1 MTNKKLKLAAM
12 SVALTACVAAQP
24 MAAHAVEGPDPA
36 EDNAAP
42 QAEPVAE
49 SSTPA
54 PVAEEGEKQEKVGE
68 QEEFFPPPVNEE
80 AKSEEQAPA
89 FGPGTKT
96 DDIIIDY
103 KPAEKPEEPGESGK
117 DGETDGSEGS
127 GETDETENPDG
138 TYVKG
143 DVIDNSK
150 KDEATGKDGKI
161 GEATKEETPDSSSS
175 TTVVDPDAEVKKGDP
190 VVGKDEDG
198 NTTITTPTETTGT
211 ETTTTTGT
219 GKADSSTTITDTKKG
234 EEINLDDELGKD
246 VRPDWKTDKD
256 AKLGDYTV
264 DKVEPAKD
272 GNSKT
277 LTLKKTSPTEE
288 KEMAAEDIAKLLDVP
303 EGGVEK
309 KEELDEE
316 GNPKTTYT
324 LKKEEISTDENGN
337 TVTRVT
343 YYKIT
348 GNTVETTTET
358 TLVLKVEKGTVD
370 VNNEDLTTEI
380 ELPSIT
386 AKNTDETK
394 TDVIEISSEKLGE
407 MLQDEYY
414 NNVTGEYVYTENVDG
429 KEYTY
434 KVKKMEDSKPLTNAQ
449 LAERLGEGFT
459 GDDNGVYYKGEK
471 LTFDQME
478 AVRKT
483 LSYTVEVTEV
493 TKTPGQVE
501 GGQESI
507 ESAKETAK
515 LEAIKAAL
523 TDAARNAGI
532 NVETDDFKNQLN
544 TIDPT
549 GKGQL
554 NLSYTDAD
562 GNVHTVTLR
571 YNGATVSAPQPGTP
585 DSSKDTETRKDVT
598 DNVIT
603 GTAYVTGSNTWTES
617 GSLNGT
623 YVKPGSGELPSLDGW
638 TIASKDPEK
647 GTTTY
652 KKEDTVTSPDGTSTK
667 ITRTCTITESSA
679 SLSDTEKEEI
689 AWAELLNQH
698 PEYKNKDE
706 LKAAGYNIN
715 ISSMDFSGIK
725 CVEWTI
731 DELSESTKT
740 DAKDLNDKLVIP
752 GGKNWSIDEKARTIT
767 VDGKTYDKVTKTND
781 GYTCTVEDK
790 NGVKTTYT
798 FTKQAGAPLTPEEIQ
813 TALAGQYSVS
823 ADSIRLNAD
832 GKTATFT
839 KGNETITVDYST
851 LSETLTVRK
860 DVHTS
865 SSVTDIIKDN
875 KDLEKAYDELWKQI
889 QEIQSKLLP
898 GEELWIGNLEVTDKT
913 EKTDIIKYFTTAI
926 SPENMSKDELIKALQ
941 EQERIAKNSTY
952 VANKGSD
959 YEETKKNYYSGEKTD
974 EFKSFSKAPD
984 GSKIEVYWKLT
995 WWGGYY
1001 YYTDANGQEVRVHSN
1016 TVHYEEQRDDIGH
1029 LDLASGSKLDLLPDK
1044 DDKVDQ
1050 TDCVLVSKNLKL
1062 EWNYDAGNLV
1072 NGKGNQLVG
1081 LDSKISW
1088 DDEGGEGNGHYEY
1101 DRGTPN
1107 NCPDKS
1113 AYYKLTGTV
1122 AYDPIKENGSIKLYQ
1137 GQRGDYWT
1145 PGISAEDQAINAY
1158 LKATGSSKTAASL
1171 TKKERDAI
1179 VGTYVVQ
1186 IGTTGTN
1193 STGESGYQV
1202 YLKSSELTAY
1212 GYMTRDANTCINS
1225 TYKRQDGTWGY
1236 VGGYDLMISKLT
1248 QVSEGKVVGQT
1259 ESTIKTITAPLS
1271 IRSSQDFANRLLELN
1286 KQTTTH
1292 KTSESATA
1300 YGENTSGGFDG
1311 AYTQNK
1317 SETVTGSGTGK
1328 GHYTTFTEVLK
1339 KLFTGSGSKE
1349 HDEGK
1354 VSYTYRTTDKVDT
1367 TPVSKETVTTTDAHV
1382 DYNYTSIE
1390 TRTVTVNGEETVIVP
1405 PVTPP
1410 VDPDTPDGPVEDETP
1425 DEVMTPETPELPAVQ
1440 DAAPD
1445 EVVLPAE
1452 PELPAVQDATALPQT
1467 GVNWM
1472 AALGMAFSGMLLT
1485 IAGAFASLKYKEKH

>member
-24 MAAHAVEGPDPA
+24 MAAHAVEGPDSV

-42 QAEPVAE
+42 QAEP
-49 SSTPA
+49 A
-54 PVAEEGEKQEKVGE
+54 PVEGKTAEGEVEGEEEKQE
-68 QEEFFPPPVNEE
+68 EFVPPVNDE
-80 AKSEEQAPA
+80 AKKDDQAPA

-103 KPAEKPEEPGESGK
+103 KPAEKPEEPGKSGE
-117 DGETDGSEGS
+117 DGEVDGSEGS
-127 GETDETENPDG
+127 DETDETENPDG

-175 TTVVDPDAEVKKGDP
+175 TTVVDPDAEVKKGES

-211 ETTTTTGT
+211 QTTTTTGI

-246 VRPDWKTDKD
+246 VRPDWSTDEK

-264 DKVEPAKD
+264 KEVEPSED

-277 LTLKKTSPTEE
+277 LTLKKTSEPET
-288 KEMAAEDIAKLLDVP
+288 KKMSAEDVAKLLDVP

-324 LKKEEISTDENGN
+324 LKKEETSTDENGN

-343 YYKIT
+343 YYEIT
-348 GNTVETTTET
+348 GNSVKTTTET

-434 KVKKMEDSKPLTNAQ
+434 KVKKTEDSKPLTNAQ
-449 LAERLGEGFT
+449 LADRLGEGFT

-571 YNGATVSAPQPGTP
+571 YDGATVSAPQPGTP
-585 DSSKDTETRKDVT
+585 DSSKGTETRKDVT

-603 GTAYVTGSNTWTES
+603 GTAYVNGSNTWTES

-689 AWAELLNQH
+689 AWNELQ
-698 PEYKNKDE
+698 NKTGKD
-706 LKAAGYNIN
+706 KATLIQEGYSID
-715 ISSMDFSGIK
+715 IGSMDFSGIK
-725 CVEWTI
+725 RVEWTI

-752 GGKNWSIDEKARTIT
+752 GGKNWSIDEKACTIT

-813 TALAGQYSVS
+813 TALAGQYSVP

-839 KGNETITVDYST
+839 KGDETITVDYST

-889 QEIQSKLLP
+889 QEIQSKLQP
-898 GEELWIGNLEVTDKT
+898 GEELWIGKT
-913 EKTDIIKYFTTAI
+913 KIDSTTKKEDIIKYFTKAI

-941 EQERIAKNSTY
+941 EQERIAKSSTY

-974 EFKSFSKAPD
+974 EFKYFSKAPD
-984 GSKIEVYWKLT
+984 GSKIEVYWKWT
-995 WWGGYY
+995 RWGGYY

-1016 TVHYEEQRDDIGH
+1016 TVHSEEQRDDIGH
-1029 LDLASGSKLDLLPDK
+1029 LDLASGSKLDLLPDE
-1044 DDKVDQ
+1044 DGKVNQ
-1050 TDCVLVSKNLKL
+1050 TDCVLVSKDLKL

-1072 NGKGNQLVG
+1072 NGKGNQTVG

-1088 DDEGGEGNGHYEY
+1088 DDEGGEGSGHYEY
-1101 DRGTPN
+1101 DRGNRN
-1107 NCPDKS
+1107 NNPDKS

-1122 AYDPIKENGSIKLYQ
+1122 AYDPIKDKDGSIKLYQ
-1137 GQRGDYWT
+1137 GQWGDYWN
-1145 PGISAEDQAINAY
+1145 PGISAEDEAINAY
-1158 LKATGSSKTAASL
+1158 LKATGSSKTYRDL
-1171 TKKERDAI
+1171 TTKERNAI
-1179 VGTYVVQ
+1179 VGTYVVK

-1212 GYMTRDANTCINS
+1212 GYMSRDANTCINS

-1236 VGGYDLMISKLT
+1236 VGGYDLMISELT
-1248 QVSEGKVVGQT
+1248 QVREGKVVGQT

-1271 IRSSQDFANRLLELN
+1271 IRSSQDFAKRLLELN
-1286 KQTTTH
+1286 KQTTTTH
-1292 KTSESATA
+1292 KTGEGATA
-1300 YGENTSGGFDG
+1300 YGENTSGDFDG
-1311 AYTQNK
+1311 TYTQKK
-1317 SETVTGSGTGK
+1317 SETVEGSGTGK

-1339 KLFTGSGSKE
+1339 KIFSGSGSKE

-1354 VSYTYRTTDKVDT
+1354 VSYTHRTTDKVNT

-1382 DYNYTSIE
+1382 GYNYTSIE

-1410 VDPDTPDGPVEDETP
+1410 ETPVEDETP
-1425 DEVMTPETPELPAVQ
+1425 DEVVTPETPELPPVQ
-1440 DAAPD
+1440 DATPDAP
-1445 EVVLPAE
+1445 VLPSDAV
-1452 PELPAVQDATALPQT
+1452 LPAVQDALPQT

>member
-24 MAAHAVEGPDPA
+24 MAAHAVEGPDSV

-42 QAEPVAE
+42 QAEP
-49 SSTPA
+49 A
-54 PVAEEGEKQEKVGE
+54 PVEGKTAEGEVEGEEEKQE
-68 QEEFFPPPVNEE
+68 EFVPPVNDE
-80 AKSEEQAPA
+80 AKKDDQAPA

-103 KPAEKPEEPGESGK
+103 KPAEKPEEPGKSGE
-117 DGETDGSEGS
+117 DGEADGSEGS

-161 GEATKEETPDSSSS
+161 GEATKEETPEGSSS

-211 ETTTTTGT
+211 QTTTTTGT
-219 GKADSSTTITDTKKG
+219 GKADSETTITDTEKG
-234 EEINLDDELGKD
+234 DKIDLNKELKNKD
-246 VRPDWKTDKD
+246 GEVDKPTWETKTDD
-256 AKLGDYTV
+256 KLGDYTV
-264 DKVEPAKD
+264 KEVEPSED

-277 LTLKKTSPTEE
+277 LTLTKTDDSAPE
-288 KEMAAEDIAKLLDVP
+288 KEMSAEDIAKLLDVP
-303 EGGVEK
+303 EDGVEK
-309 KEELDEE
+309 KTDDE
-316 GNPKTTYT
+316 GNTTYI
-324 LKKEEISTDENGN
+324 LKKEETSTDENGN

-348 GNTVETTTET
+348 DNTVETTTET

-370 VNNEDLTTEI
+370 VDNEDLTTEI
-380 ELPSIT
+380 KLPSIT

-394 TDVIEISSEKLGE
+394 TDVIEISSEKLGK
-407 MLQDEYY
+407 MLDDKNY
-414 NNVTGEYVYTENVDG
+414 NKDTGEYVYTETVDG

-434 KVKKMEDSKPLTNAQ
+434 KVKKTENTKPLTPAQ

-459 GDDNGVYYKGEK
+459 ADDNGVYYKGEK
-471 LTFDQME
+471 LNFDQMK

-725 CVEWTI
+725 RVEWTI

-752 GGKNWSIDEKARTIT
+752 GGKNWSIDEKAGTIT

-984 GSKIEVYWKLT
+984 GSKIEVYWKWTL
-995 WWGGYY
+995 WGGYY

-1044 DDKVDQ
+1044 DGKVDQ
-1050 TDCVLVSKNLKL
+1050 TDCVLVSKKL

-1072 NGKGNQLVG
+1072 NGKGNQPVG

-1088 DDEGGEGNGHYEY
+1088 DDEGGKGDGHYEY
-1101 DRGTPN
+1101 DRGNPN

-1122 AYDPIKENGSIKLYQ
+1122 AYDPIKENGNIKLYQ
-1137 GQRGDYWT
+1137 GGYDGWHWV
-1145 PGISAEDQAINAY
+1145 SAEDQAINAY
-1158 LKATGSSKTAASL
+1158 LEATGSSKTAASL

-1179 VGTYVVQ
+1179 VGTYVVK
-1186 IGTTGTN
+1186 IGTTDTN

-1202 YLKSSELTAY
+1202 YRKTSELTAY

-1292 KTSESATA
+1292 KTSKRATA

-1311 AYTQNK
+1311 AYTQDK
-1317 SETVTGSGTGK
+1317 SETVTGAGTGK

-1339 KLFTGSGSKE
+1339 KLFSGKGE
-1349 HDEGK
+1349 TTYDEGK

-1405 PVTPP
+1405 PV
-1410 VDPDTPDGPVEDETP
+1410 DPDTPDGPVEDETP
-1425 DEVMTPETPELPAVQ
+1425 DEVVTPETPELPPVQ
-1440 DAAPD
+1440 DATPDDAAP
-1445 EVVLPAE
+1445 ETPVLPSDAV
-1452 PELPAVQDATALPQT
+1452 LPAVQDALPQT

>member
-24 MAAHAVEGPDPA
+24 MAAHAVEGPDSV
-36 EDNAAP
+36 EDNAVP
-42 QAEPVAE
+42 QAEP
-49 SSTPA
+49 A
-54 PVAEEGEKQEKVGE
+54 PVEGKTAEGEVEGEEEKQE
-68 QEEFFPPPVNEE
+68 EFVPPENDE
-80 AKSEEQAPA
+80 AKKDDQAPA

-96 DDIIIDY
+96 DDITIDY
-103 KPAEKPEEPGESGK
+103 KPAEKPEEP
-117 DGETDGSEGS
+117 

-256 AKLGDYTV
+256 AKLGGYTV

-303 EGGVEK
+303 EDGVEK
-309 KEELDEE
+309 KTDDE
-316 GNPKTTYT
+316 GNTTYT
-324 LKKEEISTDENGN
+324 LKKEETSTDENGN

-343 YYKIT
+343 YYEIT
-348 GNTVETTTET
+348 GTSVKTHTET

-370 VNNEDLTTEI
+370 VDEKDLTTEI

-407 MLQDEYY
+407 MLKDEYY
-414 NNVTGEYVYTENVDG
+414 NNDTGEYVYTETDANG

-434 KVKKMEDSKPLTNAQ
+434 KVKKTEDTKQLTNKQ
-449 LAERLGEGFT
+449 LADRLGPA
-459 GDDNGVYYKGEK
+459 DANGVYYKGEK
-471 LTFDQME
+471 LNFDQME

-507 ESAKETAK
+507 KSAEETAK

-571 YNGATVSAPQPGTP
+571 YDGATVSAPQPGSSDP
-585 DSSKDTETRKDVT
+585 SKDTETRKDVT

-603 GTAYVTGSNTWTES
+603 GTAYVNGPNTWTES

-623 YVKPGSGELPSLDGW
+623 YVKPGSGKLPSLDGW
-638 TIASKDPEK
+638 TVDTNDPEK
-647 GTTTY
+647 GTTIY
-652 KKEDTVTSPDGTSTK
+652 KKEDTVTLPDGTITK

-698 PEYKNKDE
+698 PEYKSKDE

-725 CVEWTI
+725 RVEWTI
-731 DELSESTKT
+731 NELSESTKT
-740 DAKDLNDKLVIP
+740 DAKDLHDKLVIP
-752 GGKNWSIDEKARTIT
+752 GGKNWSIDEKAGTIT

-839 KGNETITVDYST
+839 KGDETITVDYST

-984 GSKIEVYWKLT
+984 GSKIEVYWKST

-1072 NGKGNQLVG
+1072 NGKGNQPVG

-1088 DDEGGEGNGHYEY
+1088 DDEGGEGDGHYEY
-1101 DRGTPN
+1101 DRGNPN

-1137 GQRGDYWT
+1137 GGYDGWHRV
-1145 PGISAEDQAINAY
+1145 SAEDQAINAY
-1158 LKATGSSKTAASL
+1158 LKATGSSKTPPASR
-1171 TKKERDAI
+1171 KKSAMP
-1179 VGTYVVQ
+1179 
-1186 IGTTGTN
+1186 
-1193 STGESGYQV
+1193 
-1202 YLKSSELTAY
+1202 SS
-1212 GYMTRDANTCINS
+1212 
-1225 TYKRQDGTWGY
+1225 
-1236 VGGYDLMISKLT
+1236 
-1248 QVSEGKVVGQT
+1248 
-1259 ESTIKTITAPLS
+1259 APTL
-1271 IRSSQDFANRLLELN
+1271 
-1286 KQTTTH
+1286 
-1292 KTSESATA
+1292 
-1300 YGENTSGGFDG
+1300 
-1311 AYTQNK
+1311 
-1317 SETVTGSGTGK
+1317 
-1328 GHYTTFTEVLK
+1328 
-1339 KLFTGSGSKE
+1339 
-1349 HDEGK
+1349 
-1354 VSYTYRTTDKVDT
+1354 
-1367 TPVSKETVTTTDAHV
+1367 
-1382 DYNYTSIE
+1382 
-1390 TRTVTVNGEETVIVP
+1390 
-1405 PVTPP
+1405 
-1410 VDPDTPDGPVEDETP
+1410 
-1425 DEVMTPETPELPAVQ
+1425 
-1440 DAAPD
+1440 
-1445 EVVLPAE
+1445 
-1452 PELPAVQDATALPQT
+1452 
-1467 GVNWM
+1467 
-1472 AALGMAFSGMLLT
+1472 
-1485 IAGAFASLKYKEKH
+1485 

>member
-1 MTNKKLKLAAM
+1 M
-12 SVALTACVAAQP
+12 
-24 MAAHAVEGPDPA
+24 
-36 EDNAAP
+36 
-42 QAEPVAE
+42 
-49 SSTPA
+49 
-54 PVAEEGEKQEKVGE
+54 
-68 QEEFFPPPVNEE
+68 NEE

-96 DDIIIDY
+96 DDITIDY
-103 KPAEKPEEPGESGK
+103 KPAEKPEQPGKSGE
-117 DGETDGSEGS
+117 DGEADGSEGS

-161 GEATKEETPDSSSS
+161 GTATKEETPDSSSS

-234 EEINLDDELGKD
+234 EEIDLDDELGKD

-256 AKLGDYTV
+256 AKLGGYTV

-303 EGGVEK
+303 EDGVEK
-309 KEELDEE
+309 KTDDE
-316 GNPKTTYT
+316 GKTTYI
-324 LKKEEISTDENGN
+324 LKKEETSTDENGN

-358 TLVLKVEKGTVD
+358 TLKLKVEKGTVD
-370 VNNEDLTTEI
+370 VDEKDLTTEI

-407 MLQDEYY
+407 MLKDEYY
-414 NNVTGEYVYTENVDG
+414 NNDTGEYVYTETDANG

-434 KVKKMEDSKPLTNAQ
+434 KVKKTEDTKPLTNKQ
-449 LAERLGEGFT
+449 LADRLGEGFT

-471 LTFDQME
+471 LNLDQME

-507 ESAKETAK
+507 KSAEETAK

-523 TDAARNAGI
+523 TDAAKKTGI
-532 NVETDDFKNQLN
+532 NVDSEDFKNQLN

-571 YNGATVSAPQPGTP
+571 YDGATVSAPQPGSSDP
-585 DSSKDTETRKDVT
+585 SKDTETRKDVT

-623 YVKPGSGELPSLDGW
+623 YVKPGSGELPSLEGW
-638 TIASKDPEK
+638 TFDGIDTEK

-652 KKEDTVTSPDGTSTK
+652 KKEETVTSPDGTSTK

-679 SLSDTEKEEI
+679 SLTDAEKEEI
-689 AWAELLNQH
+689 AWKELQ
-698 PEYKNKDE
+698 NKTGKD
-706 LKAAGYNIN
+706 KATLLQEGYSID
-715 ISSMDFSGIK
+715 IGSMDFSGIK
-725 CVEWTI
+725 RVEWTI
-731 DELSESTKT
+731 DTLSESTKT
-740 DAKDLNDKLVIP
+740 DTKDLNDKLVIP
-752 GGKNWSIDEKARTIT
+752 GGKNWSIDENAGTIT
-767 VDGKTYDKVTKTND
+767 VDGNIYRNVTKTDD

-898 GEELWIGNLEVTDKT
+898 GEELWIGKT
-913 EKTDIIKYFTTAI
+913 KIDSTTKKEDIIKYFTKAI

-984 GSKIEVYWKLT
+984 GSKIEVYWKST
-995 WWGGYY
+995 WLWYGYY
-1001 YYTDANGQEVRVHSN
+1001 YYTDANGQEVRVDNN
-1016 TVHYEEQRDDIGH
+1016 TVHSEEQRDDIGH
-1029 LDLASGSKLDLLPDK
+1029 LDLASGSKLDLLPDE
-1044 DDKVDQ
+1044 DGKVDQ

-1072 NGKGNQLVG
+1072 NGKGNQPVG

-1088 DDEGGEGNGHYEY
+1088 DDEGGKGDGHYEY
-1101 DRGTPN
+1101 DRGNSN

-1145 PGISAEDQAINAY
+1145 PGISAEDEAINAY
-1158 LKATGSSKTAASL
+1158 LKATGSNKTAASL

-1236 VGGYDLMISKLT
+1236 VGGYDLMISELT

-1271 IRSSQDFANRLLELN
+1271 IRSSQDFAKRLLELN
-1286 KQTTTH
+1286 KQTTTTH
-1292 KTSESATA
+1292 KTGEGATA
-1300 YGENTSGGFDG
+1300 YGENTSGDFDG
-1311 AYTQNK
+1311 TYTQKK
-1317 SETVTGSGTGK
+1317 SETVEASGTGS

-1339 KLFTGSGSKE
+1339 KIFSGSGSKE
-1349 HDEGK
+1349 HDEGS
-1354 VSYTYRTTDKVDT
+1354 VSYTHRTTDKVNT

-1382 DYNYTSIE
+1382 GYNYTSIE
-1390 TRTVTVNGEETVIVP
+1390 TRKVTVNGEETVIVP

-1425 DEVMTPETPELPAVQ
+1425 DEVVTPETPELPPVQ
-1440 DAAPD
+1440 DATPDAP
-1445 EVVLPAE
+1445 VLPSDAV
-1452 PELPAVQDATALPQT
+1452 LPAVQDALPQT

-1485 IAGAFASLKYKEKH
+1485 IAGAFASLRYKEKH

>member
-24 MAAHAVEGPDPA
+24 MAAHAVEGPDSV

-42 QAEPVAE
+42 QAEP
-49 SSTPA
+49 A
-54 PVAEEGEKQEKVGE
+54 PVEGKTAEGEVEGEEEKQE
-68 QEEFFPPPVNEE
+68 EFVPPVNKE
-80 AKSEEQAPA
+80 AKEEEQAPA

-96 DDIIIDY
+96 DDITIDY

-150 KDEATGKDGKI
+150 KDEATGEDGKI

-256 AKLGDYTV
+256 AKLGGYTV
-264 DKVEPAKD
+264 DKVEPAED
-272 GNSKT
+272 GNSKE

-288 KEMAAEDIAKLLDVP
+288 KEMSAEDVAKLLDVP

-316 GNPKTTYT
+316 GNPKTTYI
-324 LKKEEISTDENGN
+324 LKKEETSTDENGN

-370 VNNEDLTTEI
+370 VDDKDLTTKV

-407 MLQDEYY
+407 MLKDEYY

-434 KVKKMEDSKPLTNAQ
+434 KVKKTENTKPLTNAQ

-459 GDDNGVYYKGEK
+459 ADDNGVYYKGEK
-471 LTFDQME
+471 LNLDQME

-507 ESAKETAK
+507 KSAEETAK

-523 TDAARNAGI
+523 TDAAKKTGI
-532 NVETDDFKNQLN
+532 NVDSEDFKNQLN

-571 YNGATVSAPQPGTP
+571 YDGATVSAPQPGSSDP
-585 DSSKDTETRKDVT
+585 SKDTETRKDVT

-652 KKEDTVTSPDGTSTK
+652 KKEETVTSPDGTSTK

-679 SLSDTEKEEI
+679 SLTDTEKEEI
-689 AWAELLNQH
+689 AWKELQ
-698 PEYKNKDE
+698 NKTGKD
-706 LKAAGYNIN
+706 KATLLQEGYSID
-715 ISSMDFSGIK
+715 IGSMDFSGIK
-725 CVEWTI
+725 RVEWTI

-740 DAKDLNDKLVIP
+740 DTKDLNDKLVIP
-752 GGKNWSIDEKARTIT
+752 GGKNWSIDENAGTIT
-767 VDGKTYDKVTKTND
+767 VDGNIYRNVTKTDD

-898 GEELWIGNLEVTDKT
+898 GEELWIGKT
-913 EKTDIIKYFTTAI
+913 KIDSTTKKEDIIKYFTKAI

-984 GSKIEVYWKLT
+984 GSKIEVYWKST
-995 WWGGYY
+995 WLWYGYY
-1001 YYTDANGQEVRVHSN
+1001 YYTDANGQEVRVDNN

-1029 LDLASGSKLDLLPDK
+1029 LDLASGSKLDLLPDE
-1044 DDKVDQ
+1044 DGKVDQ

-1072 NGKGNQLVG
+1072 NGKGNQPVG

-1088 DDEGGEGNGHYEY
+1088 DDEGGKGDGHYEY
-1101 DRGTPN
+1101 DRGNSN

-1137 GQRGDYWT
+1137 GGYDGWHWV
-1145 PGISAEDQAINAY
+1145 SAEDQAINAY

-1171 TKKERDAI
+1171 TKKERNAI
-1179 VGTYVVQ
+1179 VGTYVVK
-1186 IGTTGTN
+1186 IGTTDTN

-1202 YLKSSELTAY
+1202 YLKTSELTAY

-1225 TYKRQDGTWGY
+1225 TYKRQTNSWDY

-1248 QVSEGKVVGQT
+1248 QVREGKVVGQT

-1271 IRSSQDFANRLLELN
+1271 IRSSQDFAKRLLELN
-1286 KQTTTH
+1286 KQTTTTH
-1292 KTSESATA
+1292 KTGEGATA

-1311 AYTQNK
+1311 TYTQKK
-1317 SETVTGSGTGK
+1317 SETVEGSGTGK

-1339 KLFTGSGSKE
+1339 KIFSGSGSKE
-1349 HDEGK
+1349 HDEGS
-1354 VSYTYRTTDKVDT
+1354 VSYTHRTTDKVNT

-1390 TRTVTVNGEETVIVP
+1390 TRKVTVSGEETVIV
-1405 PVTPP
+1405 PP

-1425 DEVMTPETPELPAVQ
+1425 DEVVTPETPELPPVQ
-1440 DAAPD
+1440 DATPDAP
-1445 EVVLPAE
+1445 VLPSDAV
-1452 PELPAVQDATALPQT
+1452 LPAVQDATALPQT

-1472 AALGMAFSGMLLT
+1472 AALGMAFSGMLLMVV
-1485 IAGAFASLKYKEKH
+1485 GAFTSLKYKEKH

>member
-24 MAAHAVEGPDPA
+24 MAAHAVEGPDSV

-49 SSTPA
+49 SPTPA
-54 PVAEEGEKQEKVGE
+54 PVAEEGEKQEEAGE
-68 QEEFFPPPVNEE
+68 QEEFVPPVNDE
-80 AKSEEQAPA
+80 AKKDDQAPA
-89 FGPGTKT
+89 FGPGTET
-96 DDIIIDY
+96 DDITIDY
-103 KPAEKPEEPGESGK
+103 KPAEKPEEP
-117 DGETDGSEGS
+117 

-175 TTVVDPDAEVKKGDP
+175 TTVVDPDAEVKKGES

-211 ETTTTTGT
+211 QTTTTTGI

-246 VRPDWKTDKD
+246 MRPDWKTDKD
-256 AKLGDYTV
+256 AKLGGYTV

-277 LTLKKTSPTEE
+277 LTLKKTSEPET
-288 KEMAAEDIAKLLDVP
+288 KKMSAEDVAKLLDVP
-303 EGGVEK
+303 EDGVEK
-309 KEELDEE
+309 KTDDE
-316 GNPKTTYT
+316 GNTTYT
-324 LKKEEISTDENGN
+324 LKKEETSTDENGN

-348 GNTVETTTET
+348 GTTVETTTET

-370 VNNEDLTTEI
+370 VDDKDLTTEI

-434 KVKKMEDSKPLTNAQ
+434 KVKKTEDSKPLTNAQ
-449 LAERLGEGFT
+449 LADRLGEGFT

-471 LTFDQME
+471 LTFDQKE

-507 ESAKETAK
+507 ESAEEAAK

-544 TIDPT
+544 TIDST

-571 YNGATVSAPQPGTP
+571 YDGATVSAPQPGSSDP
-585 DSSKDTETRKDVT
+585 SKDTETRKDVT

-603 GTAYVTGSNTWTES
+603 GTAYVNGSNTWTES

-623 YVKPGSGELPSLDGW
+623 YVKPDSGELPSLDGW
-638 TIASKDPEK
+638 TFDSIDTEK

-652 KKEDTVTSPDGTSTK
+652 KKEETVTSPDGTSTK

-689 AWAELLNQH
+689 AWAELLKQH

-725 CVEWTI
+725 RVEWTI

-813 TALAGQYSVS
+813 TALAGQYSVP

-889 QEIQSKLLP
+889 QEIQSKLQP

-941 EQERIAKNSTY
+941 EQERIAKSSTY

-984 GSKIEVYWKLT
+984 GSKIEVYWKWT
-995 WWGGYY
+995 RWGGYY

-1044 DDKVDQ
+1044 DGNVDQ

-1072 NGKGNQLVG
+1072 NGKGNQPVG

-1088 DDEGGEGNGHYEY
+1088 DDEGGEGDGHYEY
-1101 DRGTPN
+1101 DRGNPN

-1137 GQRGDYWT
+1137 GGYDDWHWV
-1145 PGISAEDQAINAY
+1145 SAEDQAINAY

-1179 VGTYVVQ
+1179 VGTYVVK
-1186 IGTTGTN
+1186 IGTTDTN

-1202 YLKSSELTAY
+1202 YLKTSELTAY

-1300 YGENTSGGFDG
+1300 SGENTSGGFNG
-1311 AYTQNK
+1311 AYTQDK

-1354 VSYTYRTTDKVDT
+1354 VSYTYRTTDKVNT

-1390 TRTVTVNGEETVIVP
+1390 TRTVTVDGEETVIVP

-1410 VDPDTPDGPVEDETP
+1410 ETPVEDETP
-1425 DEVMTPETPELPAVQ
+1425 DEVVTPETPELPPVQ
-1440 DAAPD
+1440 DATPDDAAP
-1445 EVVLPAE
+1445 ETPVLPSDAV
-1452 PELPAVQDATALPQT
+1452 LPAVQDALPQT

>member
-1 MTNKKLKLAAM
+1 M
-12 SVALTACVAAQP
+12 
-24 MAAHAVEGPDPA
+24 
-36 EDNAAP
+36 
-42 QAEPVAE
+42 
-49 SSTPA
+49 
-54 PVAEEGEKQEKVGE
+54 
-68 QEEFFPPPVNEE
+68 
-80 AKSEEQAPA
+80 
-89 FGPGTKT
+89 
-96 DDIIIDY
+96 
-103 KPAEKPEEPGESGK
+103 
-117 DGETDGSEGS
+117 
-127 GETDETENPDG
+127 
-138 TYVKG
+138 
-143 DVIDNSK
+143 
-150 KDEATGKDGKI
+150 
-161 GEATKEETPDSSSS
+161 
-175 TTVVDPDAEVKKGDP
+175 
-190 VVGKDEDG
+190 
-198 NTTITTPTETTGT
+198 
-211 ETTTTTGT
+211 
-219 GKADSSTTITDTKKG
+219 
-234 EEINLDDELGKD
+234 
-246 VRPDWKTDKD
+246 
-256 AKLGDYTV
+256 
-264 DKVEPAKD
+264 
-272 GNSKT
+272 
-277 LTLKKTSPTEE
+277 
-288 KEMAAEDIAKLLDVP
+288 
-303 EGGVEK
+303 
-309 KEELDEE
+309 
-316 GNPKTTYT
+316 
-324 LKKEEISTDENGN
+324 
-337 TVTRVT
+337 
-343 YYKIT
+343 
-348 GNTVETTTET
+348 
-358 TLVLKVEKGTVD
+358 LKVEKGTVD

-434 KVKKMEDSKPLTNAQ
+434 KVKKTEDSKPLTNAQ
-449 LAERLGEGFT
+449 LADRLGEGFT
-459 GDDNGVYYKGEK
+459 GDANGVYYKGEK
-471 LTFDQME
+471 LTFDQKE

-515 LEAIKAAL
+515 LNAIKAAL

-571 YNGATVSAPQPGTP
+571 YDGATVSAPQPGTP
-585 DSSKDTETRKDVT
+585 DSSKGTETRKDVT

-603 GTAYVTGSNTWTES
+603 GTAYVNGSNTWTES

-652 KKEDTVTSPDGTSTK
+652 KKEDTVTSPDGTITK

-725 CVEWTI
+725 RVEWTI

-813 TALAGQYSVS
+813 TALAGQYSVP

-839 KGNETITVDYST
+839 KGGETITVDYST

-865 SSVTDIIKDN
+865 SSV
-875 KDLEKAYDELWKQI
+875 
-889 QEIQSKLLP
+889 
-898 GEELWIGNLEVTDKT
+898 
-913 EKTDIIKYFTTAI
+913 TDIIKYFTTAI

-941 EQERIAKNSTY
+941 EQERIAKSSTY

-984 GSKIEVYWKLT
+984 GSKIEVYWKWT
-995 WWGGYY
+995 RWGGYY

-1044 DDKVDQ
+1044 DGNVDQ
-1050 TDCVLVSKNLKL
+1050 TDCVLVSKKL

-1072 NGKGNQLVG
+1072 NGKGNQPVG

-1088 DDEGGEGNGHYEY
+1088 DDEGGKGNGHYEY
-1101 DRGTPN
+1101 DRGNPN

-1122 AYDPIKENGSIKLYQ
+1122 AYDPIKENGNIKLYQ
-1137 GQRGDYWT
+1137 GGFDDYWYWV
-1145 PGISAEDQAINAY
+1145 SAEDQAINAY

-1171 TKKERDAI
+1171 TKKERNAI
-1179 VGTYVVQ
+1179 VGTYVVK
-1186 IGTTGTN
+1186 IGTTDTN

-1202 YLKSSELTAY
+1202 YLKTSELTAY

-1292 KTSESATA
+1292 KTSERATA

-1339 KLFTGSGSKE
+1339 KLFSGKGETSYDTGSI
-1349 HDEGK
+1349 
-1354 VSYTYRTTDKVDT
+1354 SYSYRTTEKVGT
-1367 TPVSKETVTTTDAHV
+1367 TALSKETVTTTDAHV

-1390 TRTVTVNGEETVIVP
+1390 TRTVTVDGEETVIVP

-1410 VDPDTPDGPVEDETP
+1410 ETPVEDETP
-1425 DEVMTPETPELPAVQ
+1425 DEVVTPETPELPPVQ
-1440 DAAPD
+1440 DATPDDAAP
-1445 EVVLPAE
+1445 ETPVLPSDAV
-1452 PELPAVQDATALPQT
+1452 LPAVQDALPQT

-1485 IAGAFASLKYKEKH
+1485 IAGAFASLKYKEKR

>member
-24 MAAHAVEGPDPA
+24 MAAHAVEGPDSV

-42 QAEPVAE
+42 QAEP
-49 SSTPA
+49 A
-54 PVAEEGEKQEKVGE
+54 PVEGKTAEGEVEGEEEKQE
-68 QEEFFPPPVNEE
+68 EFVPPENDE
-80 AKSEEQAPA
+80 AKKDDQAPA
-89 FGPGTKT
+89 FGPGTET
-96 DDIIIDY
+96 DDITIDY
-103 KPAEKPEEPGESGK
+103 KPAEKPDE
-117 DGETDGSEGS
+117 S

-211 ETTTTTGT
+211 QTTTTTGI
-219 GKADSSTTITDTKKG
+219 GKADSSTTITDIKKG

-246 VRPDWKTDKD
+246 VRPDWSTDEK

-264 DKVEPAKD
+264 KEVEPSED

-277 LTLKKTSPTEE
+277 LTLKKTSEPET
-288 KEMAAEDIAKLLDVP
+288 KKMSAEDVAKLLDVP

-324 LKKEEISTDENGN
+324 LKKEETSTDENGN

-343 YYKIT
+343 YYEIT
-348 GNTVETTTET
+348 GNSVKTTTET

-414 NNVTGEYVYTENVDG
+414 NNVTGEYVYTETDANG

-434 KVKKMEDSKPLTNAQ
+434 KVKKTEDSKPLTNEQ
-449 LAERLGEGFT
+449 LAARLGEGFSVDAD
-459 GDDNGVYYKGEK
+459 GDVCYKGEK
-471 LTFDQME
+471 LTFDQKD

-507 ESAKETAK
+507 KSAEETAK

-571 YNGATVSAPQPGTP
+571 YDGATVSAPQPGSSDP
-585 DSSKDTETRKDVT
+585 SKDTETRKDVT

-603 GTAYVTGSNTWTES
+603 GTAYVNGSNTWTES

-623 YVKPGSGELPSLDGW
+623 YVKPDSGELPSLDGW
-638 TIASKDPEK
+638 TVDSNDPEK
-647 GTTTY
+647 GTTIY
-652 KKEDTVTSPDGTSTK
+652 KKEDTVTSPDGTITK

-679 SLSDTEKEEI
+679 PLTDTEKEEI
-689 AWAELLNQH
+689 AWNELQ
-698 PEYKNKDE
+698 NKTGKD
-706 LKAAGYNIN
+706 KATLIQEGYSID
-715 ISSMDFSGIK
+715 IGSMDFSGIK
-725 CVEWTI
+725 RVEWTI
-731 DELSESTKT
+731 NELSESTKT
-740 DAKDLNDKLVIP
+740 DAKDLHDKLVIP

-875 KDLEKAYDELWKQI
+875 KDLEKAYDDLWKQI

-898 GEELWIGNLEVTDKT
+898 GEELWIGKT
-913 EKTDIIKYFTTAI
+913 KIDSTTKKEDIIKYFTKAI

-959 YEETKKNYYSGEKTD
+959 YEETKKNYYSGETETKYYYQ
-974 EFKSFSKAPD
+974 SWG
-984 GSKIEVYWKLT
+984 GSKIEVTPAGQPGW
-995 WWGGYY
+995 Y
-1001 YYTDANGQEVRVHSN
+1001 YYTNDKGEKEYVPWWDVERQDTRN
-1016 TVHYEEQRDDIGH
+1016 DIGH
-1029 LDLASGSKLDLLPDK
+1029 LDLASGSKLDLLPDE
-1044 DDKVDQ
+1044 DGKVDQ

-1062 EWNYDAGNLV
+1062 EWNYNAGDLV
-1072 NGKGNQLVG
+1072 NGKDNQTVG

-1088 DDEGGEGNGHYEY
+1088 DDEGGKGNGHYEY
-1101 DRGTPN
+1101 DRGDPN
-1107 NCPDKS
+1107 NNPDKS

-1122 AYDPIKENGSIKLYQ
+1122 AYDPIKENGNIKLYQ
-1137 GQRGDYWT
+1137 GGYDGWYWV
-1145 PGISAEDQAINAY
+1145 SAKDQAINAY
-1158 LKATGSSKTAASL
+1158 LKATGSNKTAASL

-1179 VGTYVVQ
+1179 VGTYVVK
-1186 IGTTGTN
+1186 IGTTDTN

-1202 YLKSSELTAY
+1202 YLKTSELTAY

-1236 VGGYDLMISKLT
+1236 VGGYDLMISELT
-1248 QVSEGKVVGQT
+1248 QVREGKVVGQT

-1292 KTSESATA
+1292 KTGEGATA
-1300 YGENTSGGFDG
+1300 FGDNTSGSFSGT
-1311 AYTQNK
+1311 YTQNK

-1339 KLFTGSGSKE
+1339 KLFSGKGE
-1349 HDEGK
+1349 TTYDEGK
-1354 VSYTYRTTDKVDT
+1354 VSYTHRTTDYVDT
-1367 TPVSKETVTTTDAHV
+1367 EAVAKTATTTTDAHV

-1390 TRTVTVNGEETVIVP
+1390 TRTVIVNGEETVIVP
-1405 PVTPP
+1405 PITPP
-1410 VDPDTPDGPVEDETP
+1410 ETPVEDETP
-1425 DEVMTPETPELPAVQ
+1425 DEVVTPETPELPPVQ
-1440 DAAPD
+1440 DATPDDAAP
-1445 EVVLPAE
+1445 ETPV
-1452 PELPAVQDATALPQT
+1452 LPAVQDALPQT

>member
-1 MTNKKLKLAAM
+1 M
-12 SVALTACVAAQP
+12 
-24 MAAHAVEGPDPA
+24 
-36 EDNAAP
+36 
-42 QAEPVAE
+42 
-49 SSTPA
+49 
-54 PVAEEGEKQEKVGE
+54 
-68 QEEFFPPPVNEE
+68 NEE

-96 DDIIIDY
+96 DDITIDY
-103 KPAEKPEEPGESGK
+103 KPAEKPEQPGKSGE
-117 DGETDGSEGS
+117 DGEADGSEGS

-161 GEATKEETPDSSSS
+161 GTATKEETPDSSSS

-234 EEINLDDELGKD
+234 EEIDLNKELGE

-256 AKLGDYTV
+256 ATLGDYTV
-264 DKVEPAKD
+264 KEVEPSED
-272 GNSKT
+272 GNSKE

-309 KEELDEE
+309 KTDDE
-316 GNPKTTYT
+316 GNTTYT
-324 LKKEEISTDENGN
+324 LKKEETSTDENGN
-337 TVTRVT
+337 TVTRTT
-343 YYKIT
+343 YYEIT
-348 GNTVETTTET
+348 GNSVKTRTET

-370 VNNEDLTTEI
+370 VDDKDLTTKV

-407 MLQDEYY
+407 MLKDEYY

-434 KVKKMEDSKPLTNAQ
+434 KVKKTENTKPLTHAQ
-449 LAERLGEGFT
+449 LADRLGEGFT

-471 LTFDQME
+471 LNLDQME

-507 ESAKETAK
+507 KSAEETAK

-523 TDAARNAGI
+523 TDAAKKTGI
-532 NVETDDFKNQLN
+532 NVDSEDFKNQLN

-571 YNGATVSAPQPGTP
+571 YDGATVSAPQPG
-585 DSSKDTETRKDVT
+585 SSDPRKDTETRKDVT

-623 YVKPGSGELPSLDGW
+623 YVKPGSGELPSLEGW
-638 TIASKDPEK
+638 TFDGIDTEK
-647 GTTTY
+647 GTTIY
-652 KKEDTVTSPDGTSTK
+652 KKEDTVTLSDGTITK

-725 CVEWTI
+725 RVEWTI
-731 DELSESTKT
+731 AELSESTKT

-813 TALAGQYSVS
+813 TALAGQYSVP

-839 KGNETITVDYST
+839 KGDETITVDYST

-889 QEIQSKLLP
+889 QEIRSKLQP
-898 GEELWIGNLEVTDKT
+898 DEELWIGKT
-913 EKTDIIKYFTTAI
+913 KIDSTTKKEDIIKYFTKAI

-959 YEETKKNYYSGEKTD
+959 YEETKKNYYSGEKTG
-974 EFKSFSKAPD
+974 EFKYFSKAPD
-984 GSKIEVYWKLT
+984 GSKIEVYWKST
-995 WWGGYY
+995 WGWNGYY
-1001 YYTDANGQEVRVHSN
+1001 YYTDANGHEVRVDSN
-1016 TVHYEEQRDDIGH
+1016 TVHSEEQRDDIKH
-1029 LDLASGSKLDLLPDK
+1029 LDLASGSKLDLLPDE
-1044 DDKVDQ
+1044 DGKVNQ

-1062 EWNYDAGNLV
+1062 EWNYDAGKLV
-1072 NGKGNQLVG
+1072 NGKDNQTVG

-1088 DDEGGEGNGHYEY
+1088 DDEGGEGSGHYEY
-1101 DRGTPN
+1101 DRGNRN
-1107 NCPDKS
+1107 NNPDKS

-1137 GQRGDYWT
+1137 GQWGDYWN
-1145 PGISAEDQAINAY
+1145 PGISAEDEAINAY
-1158 LKATGSSKTAASL
+1158 LKATGSSKTYRDL
-1171 TKKERDAI
+1171 TTKERNAI
-1179 VGTYVVQ
+1179 VGTYVVK

-1212 GYMTRDANTCINS
+1212 GYMSRDANTCINS

-1248 QVSEGKVVGQT
+1248 QVSEGKVIGQT

-1292 KTSESATA
+1292 KTGESATA
-1300 YGENTSGGFDG
+1300 YGENTSGDFDG
-1311 AYTQNK
+1311 TYTQKK
-1317 SETVTGSGTGK
+1317 SETVEGSGTGK

-1339 KLFTGSGSKE
+1339 KIFSGSGSKE

-1354 VSYTYRTTDKVDT
+1354 VSYTHRTTDKVNT

-1382 DYNYTSIE
+1382 GYNYTSIE

-1410 VDPDTPDGPVEDETP
+1410 ETPVEDETP
-1425 DEVMTPETPELPAVQ
+1425 DEVVTPETPELPPVQ
-1440 DAAPD
+1440 DATPDAP
-1445 EVVLPAE
+1445 VLPSDAV
-1452 PELPAVQDATALPQT
+1452 LPAVQDALPQT

-1485 IAGAFASLKYKEKH
+1485 IAGAFASLRYKEKH

>member
-24 MAAHAVEGPDPA
+24 MAAHAVEGPDSV

-42 QAEPVAE
+42 QAEP
-49 SSTPA
+49 A
-54 PVAEEGEKQEKVGE
+54 PVEGKTAEGEVEGEAEKQE
-68 QEEFFPPPVNEE
+68 EFVPPVNKE
-80 AKSEEQAPA
+80 AKEEEQAPA

-96 DDIIIDY
+96 DDITIDY
-103 KPAEKPEEPGESGK
+103 KPAEKPEEPGKSGE
-117 DGETDGSEGS
+117 DGEADGSEGS

-211 ETTTTTGT
+211 QTTTTTGT

-256 AKLGDYTV
+256 AKLGGYTV

-324 LKKEEISTDENGN
+324 LKKEETSTDENGN

-343 YYKIT
+343 YYEIT
-348 GNTVETTTET
+348 GNSVKTTTET
-358 TLVLKVEKGTVD
+358 TLKLKVEKGTVD
-370 VNNEDLTTEI
+370 VDEKDLTTKV

-407 MLQDEYY
+407 MLKDEYY
-414 NNVTGEYVYTENVDG
+414 NNVTGEYVYTETVDG

-434 KVKKMEDSKPLTNAQ
+434 KVKKTEDTNSLTNDQ
-449 LAERLGEGFT
+449 LANRLGDGFSVDAD
-459 GDDNGVYYKGEK
+459 GDVCYKGEK

-507 ESAKETAK
+507 KSAEETAK

-523 TDAARNAGI
+523 TDAAKKTGI
-532 NVETDDFKNQLN
+532 NVDSEDFKNQLN

-571 YNGATVSAPQPGTP
+571 YDGATVSAPQPGTP

-603 GTAYVTGSNTWTES
+603 GTAYVPGSNTWTES

-623 YVKPGSGELPSLDGW
+623 YVKPGSGELPSLEGW
-638 TIASKDPEK
+638 TFDGIDTEK

-652 KKEDTVTSPDGTSTK
+652 KKEETVTSPDGTSTK

-679 SLSDTEKEEI
+679 SLSDAEKADI
-689 AWAELLNQH
+689 AWAELLKQH
-698 PEYKNKDE
+698 PEYKNEDE
-706 LKAAGYNIN
+706 LKAAGYNID
-715 ISSMDFSGIK
+715 IGSMDFSGIK
-725 CVEWTI
+725 RVEWTI
-731 DELSESTKT
+731 GTLSESTKT
-740 DAKDLNDKLVIP
+740 DTKDLNDKLVIP
-752 GGKNWSIDEKARTIT
+752 GGKNWSIDENAGTIT
-767 VDGKTYDKVTKTND
+767 VDGNIYRNVTKTDD

-898 GEELWIGNLEVTDKT
+898 GEELWIGKT
-913 EKTDIIKYFTTAI
+913 KIDSTTQKEDIIKYFTKAI

-952 VANKGSD
+952 VANKSSD

-984 GSKIEVYWKLT
+984 GSKIEVYWKST
-995 WWGGYY
+995 WLWYGYY
-1001 YYTDANGQEVRVHSN
+1001 YYTDANGQEVRVDNN

-1029 LDLASGSKLDLLPDK
+1029 LDLASGSKLDLLPDE
-1044 DDKVDQ
+1044 DGKVDQ

-1072 NGKGNQLVG
+1072 NGKGNQPVG

-1088 DDEGGEGNGHYEY
+1088 DDEGGKGDGHYEY
-1101 DRGTPN
+1101 DRGNSN

-1145 PGISAEDQAINAY
+1145 PGISAEDEAINAY
-1158 LKATGSSKTAASL
+1158 LKATGSNKTAASL

-1236 VGGYDLMISKLT
+1236 VGGYDLMISELT

-1271 IRSSQDFANRLLELN
+1271 IRSSQDFAKRLLELN
-1286 KQTTTH
+1286 KQTTTTH
-1292 KTSESATA
+1292 KTGEGATA

-1311 AYTQNK
+1311 AYTQDK

-1339 KLFTGSGSKE
+1339 KIFSGSGSKE

-1354 VSYTYRTTDKVDT
+1354 VSYTHRTTDKVNT
-1367 TPVSKETVTTTDAHV
+1367 TPLSKETVTTTDAHV
-1382 DYNYTSIE
+1382 GYNYTSIE

-1425 DEVMTPETPELPAVQ
+1425 NEVVTPETPELPPVQ
-1440 DAAPD
+1440 DATPDAP
-1445 EVVLPAE
+1445 VLPSDAV
-1452 PELPAVQDATALPQT
+1452 LPAVQDALPQT

>member
-1 MTNKKLKLAAM
+1 M
-12 SVALTACVAAQP
+12 
-24 MAAHAVEGPDPA
+24 
-36 EDNAAP
+36 
-42 QAEPVAE
+42 
-49 SSTPA
+49 
-54 PVAEEGEKQEKVGE
+54 
-68 QEEFFPPPVNEE
+68 NEE

-89 FGPGTKT
+89 FGPGIKT
-96 DDIIIDY
+96 DDITIDY
-103 KPAEKPEEPGESGK
+103 KPAAKPEEPGE
-117 DGETDGSEGS
+117 
-127 GETDETENPDG
+127 TDEPETPGD
-138 TYVKG
+138 THLKG

-150 KDEATGKDGKI
+150 KDEATGEDGKI
-161 GEATKEETPDSSSS
+161 GTATKEETPDSSSS

-234 EEINLDDELGKD
+234 DKIDLNKELKNKD
-246 VRPDWKTDKD
+246 GEVDKPTWETKTDD
-256 AKLGDYTV
+256 KLGDYTV
-264 DKVEPAKD
+264 KEVEDTKGDP
-272 GNSKT
+272 NSKT
-277 LTLKKTSPTEE
+277 LTLKKTSEPET
-288 KEMAAEDIAKLLDVP
+288 KKMSAEDVAKLLDVP
-303 EGGVEK
+303 EDGVEK
-309 KEELDEE
+309 KTDDE
-316 GNPKTTYT
+316 GNTTYT
-324 LKKEEISTDENGN
+324 LKKEETSTDENGN

-343 YYKIT
+343 YYEIT
-348 GNTVETTTET
+348 GNSVKTRTET

-370 VNNEDLTTEI
+370 VDEKDLTTKV

-407 MLQDEYY
+407 MLKDEYY
-414 NNVTGEYVYTENVDG
+414 NNVTGEYVYTETVDG

-434 KVKKMEDSKPLTNAQ
+434 KVKKTEDTNSLTNDQ
-449 LAERLGEGFT
+449 LANRLGDGFSVDAD
-459 GDDNGVYYKGEK
+459 GDVCYKGEK
-471 LTFDQME
+471 LTFDQMK

-483 LSYTVEVTEV
+483 LSYTVAVTEV

-507 ESAKETAK
+507 KSAEETAK

-523 TDAARNAGI
+523 TDAAKKTGI
-532 NVETDDFKNQLN
+532 NVDSEDFKNQLN

-571 YNGATVSAPQPGTP
+571 YDGATVSAPQPGSSDP
-585 DSSKDTETRKDVT
+585 SKDTETRKDVT

-652 KKEDTVTSPDGTSTK
+652 KKEETVTSPDGTSTK

-679 SLSDTEKEEI
+679 SLSDAEKEEI
-689 AWAELLNQH
+689 AWKELQ
-698 PEYKNKDE
+698 NKTGKD
-706 LKAAGYNIN
+706 KATLLQEGYSID
-715 ISSMDFSGIK
+715 IGSMDFSGIK
-725 CVEWTI
+725 RVEWTI

-740 DAKDLNDKLVIP
+740 DTKDLNDKLVIP
-752 GGKNWSIDEKARTIT
+752 GGKNWSIDENAGTIT
-767 VDGKTYDKVTKTND
+767 VDGNIYRNVTKTDD

-798 FTKQAGAPLTPEEIQ
+798 FTKKAGAPLTPEEIQ

-839 KGNETITVDYST
+839 KGDETITVDYST

-865 SSVTDIIKDN
+865 SSVTGIIKDD

-889 QEIQSKLLP
+889 QEIQSKLQP
-898 GEELWIGNLEVTDKT
+898 GEELRIGETKIDSTTKK
-913 EKTDIIKYFTTAI
+913 EDIIKYFTKAI
-926 SPENMSKDELIKALQ
+926 SPDNMSKDELIKALQ

-959 YEETKKNYYSGEKTD
+959 YEETKKNYYSGEKTG
-974 EFKSFSKAPD
+974 EFKYFSKVPD
-984 GSKIEVYWKLT
+984 GSKIEVYWKST
-995 WWGGYY
+995 WGWNGYY
-1001 YYTDANGQEVRVHSN
+1001 YYTDANGHEVRVDSN
-1016 TVHYEEQRDDIGH
+1016 TVHSEEQRDDIKH
-1029 LDLASGSKLDLLPDK
+1029 LDLASGSKLDLLPDE
-1044 DDKVDQ
+1044 DGKVNQ
-1050 TDCVLVSKNLKL
+1050 TDCVLVSKDLKL
-1062 EWNYDAGNLV
+1062 EWNYDAGKLV
-1072 NGKGNQLVG
+1072 NGKDNQTVG

-1088 DDEGGEGNGHYEY
+1088 DDEGGEGSGHYEY
-1101 DRGTPN
+1101 DRGNRN
-1107 NCPDKS
+1107 NNPDKS

-1137 GQRGDYWT
+1137 GGYDGWYWV
-1145 PGISAEDQAINAY
+1145 SAEDQAINAY
-1158 LKATGSSKTAASL
+1158 LEATGSSKTAASL

-1236 VGGYDLMISKLT
+1236 VGGYDLMISELT
-1248 QVSEGKVVGQT
+1248 QVREGKVVGQT

-1271 IRSSQDFANRLLELN
+1271 IRSSQDFAKRLLELN
-1286 KQTTTH
+1286 KQTTTTH
-1292 KTSESATA
+1292 KTGEGATA
-1300 YGENTSGGFDG
+1300 YGENTSGDFDG
-1311 AYTQNK
+1311 TYTQKK
-1317 SETVTGSGTGK
+1317 SETVEGSGTGK

-1339 KLFTGSGSKE
+1339 KIFSGSGSKE

-1354 VSYTYRTTDKVDT
+1354 VSYTYRTTDKVNT

-1382 DYNYTSIE
+1382 GYNYTSIE
-1390 TRTVTVNGEETVIVP
+1390 TRKVTVNGEETVIVP

-1425 DEVMTPETPELPAVQ
+1425 DEVVTPETPELPAVQ

-1472 AALGMAFSGMLLT
+1472 AALGMAFSGMLLMVV
-1485 IAGAFASLKYKEKH
+1485 GAFTSLKYKEKH

>member
-24 MAAHAVEGPDPA
+24 IAAHAVEGPDSV

-42 QAEPVAE
+42 QAEP
-49 SSTPA
+49 A
-54 PVAEEGEKQEKVGE
+54 PVEGKTAEGEVEGEEKK
-68 QEEFFPPPVNEE
+68 QEEFVPPENDE
-80 AKSEEQAPA
+80 AKKDDQAPA

-96 DDIIIDY
+96 DDITIDY
-103 KPAEKPEEPGESGK
+103 KPAEKPEAP
-117 DGETDGSEGS
+117 

-211 ETTTTTGT
+211 QTTTTTGT
-219 GKADSSTTITDTKKG
+219 GEAKSETTITDTKKG

-256 AKLGDYTV
+256 AKLGGYTV

-277 LTLKKTSPTEE
+277 LTLKKTSEPET
-288 KEMAAEDIAKLLDVP
+288 KEMSAEDVAKLLDVP
-303 EGGVEK
+303 EDGVEK
-309 KEELDEE
+309 KTDDE
-316 GNPKTTYT
+316 GKTTYI
-324 LKKEEISTDENGN
+324 LKKEETSTDENGN

-434 KVKKMEDSKPLTNAQ
+434 KVKKTEDSKPLTNAQ

-471 LTFDQME
+471 LNFDQME

-501 GGQESI
+501 GGPESI
-507 ESAKETAK
+507 KSAEETAK

-603 GTAYVTGSNTWTES
+603 GTAYVNGSNTWTES

-623 YVKPGSGELPSLDGW
+623 YVKPDSGELPSLDGW
-638 TIASKDPEK
+638 TVDTNDPEK
-647 GTTTY
+647 GTTIY
-652 KKEDTVTSPDGTSTK
+652 KKEDTVTSPDGTITK

-725 CVEWTI
+725 RVEWTI
-731 DELSESTKT
+731 YELSESTKT

-941 EQERIAKNSTY
+941 EQERIAKSSTY

-984 GSKIEVYWKLT
+984 GSKIEVYWKST

-1072 NGKGNQLVG
+1072 NGKGNQPVG

-1088 DDEGGEGNGHYEY
+1088 DDEGGEGDGHYEY
-1101 DRGTPN
+1101 DRGNPN

-1137 GQRGDYWT
+1137 GGYDGWHWV
-1145 PGISAEDQAINAY
+1145 SAEDQAINAY
-1158 LKATGSSKTAASL
+1158 LKATGSNKTAANLS
-1171 TKKERDAI
+1171 KKERDAI
-1179 VGTYVVQ
+1179 VGTYVVK
-1186 IGTTGTN
+1186 IGTTDTN
-1193 STGESGYQV
+1193 STGKSGYQV
-1202 YLKSSELTAY
+1202 YLKTSELTAY
-1212 GYMTRDANTCINS
+1212 GYMSRDANTCINS
-1225 TYKRQDGTWGY
+1225 TYKRQTNSWDY

-1300 YGENTSGGFDG
+1300 YGENTSGGFNG
-1311 AYTQNK
+1311 AYTQDK

-1354 VSYTYRTTDKVDT
+1354 VSYTHRTTDYVDT
-1367 TPVSKETVTTTDAHV
+1367 EAVAKTATTTTDAHV

-1390 TRTVTVNGEETVIVP
+1390 TRKVTVSGEETVIV
-1405 PVTPP
+1405 PP

-1425 DEVMTPETPELPAVQ
+1425 DEVVTPETPELPAVQ
-1440 DAAPD
+1440 DATPD

>member
-24 MAAHAVEGPDPA
+24 MAAHAVEGPDSV

-49 SSTPA
+49 SPTPA
-54 PVAEEGEKQEKVGE
+54 PVAEEGEKQEEAGE
-68 QEEFFPPPVNEE
+68 QEEFVPPVNDE
-80 AKSEEQAPA
+80 AKKDDQAPA

-96 DDIIIDY
+96 DDITIDY
-103 KPAEKPEEPGESGK
+103 KPAEKPEEP
-117 DGETDGSEGS
+117 

-246 VRPDWKTDKD
+246 MRPDWKTDKD
-256 AKLGDYTV
+256 AKLGGYTV
-264 DKVEPAKD
+264 DKVENSKD

-277 LTLKKTSPTEE
+277 LTLKKTSEPET
-288 KEMAAEDIAKLLDVP
+288 KEMSAEDVAKLLDVP
-303 EGGVEK
+303 EDGVEK
-309 KEELDEE
+309 KTDDE
-316 GNPKTTYT
+316 GKTTYI
-324 LKKEEISTDENGN
+324 LKKEETSTDENGN

-434 KVKKMEDSKPLTNAQ
+434 KVKKTEDSKPLTNAQ
-449 LAERLGEGFT
+449 LADRLGEGFT
-459 GDDNGVYYKGEK
+459 GDANGVYYKGEK
-471 LTFDQME
+471 LTFDQKE

-515 LEAIKAAL
+515 LNAIKAAL

-571 YNGATVSAPQPGTP
+571 YDGATVSAPQPGSS
-585 DSSKDTETRKDVT
+585 DLSKDTETRKDVT

-725 CVEWTI
+725 RVEWTI

-752 GGKNWSIDEKARTIT
+752 GGKNWSIDEKAGTIT

-839 KGNETITVDYST
+839 KGDETITVDYST

-984 GSKIEVYWKLT
+984 GSKIEVYWKST

-1050 TDCVLVSKNLKL
+1050 TDCVLVSKNL

-1072 NGKGNQLVG
+1072 NGKGNQPVG

-1088 DDEGGEGNGHYEY
+1088 DDEGGKGNGHYEY
-1101 DRGTPN
+1101 DRGNPN

-1122 AYDPIKENGSIKLYQ
+1122 AYDPIKENGNIKLYQ
-1137 GQRGDYWT
+1137 GGFDDYWHWV
-1145 PGISAEDQAINAY
+1145 SAEDQAINAY

-1171 TKKERDAI
+1171 TKKERNAI
-1179 VGTYVVQ
+1179 VGTYVVK
-1186 IGTTGTN
+1186 IGTTDTN

-1202 YLKSSELTAY
+1202 YLKTSELTAY
-1212 GYMTRDANTCINS
+1212 GYMSRDANTCINS

-1292 KTSESATA
+1292 KTSERATA
-1300 YGENTSGGFDG
+1300 SGENTSGGFDG
-1311 AYTQNK
+1311 AYTQDK

-1339 KLFTGSGSKE
+1339 KLFSGKGE
-1349 HDEGK
+1349 TTYDEGR
-1354 VSYTYRTTDKVDT
+1354 VSYTHRTTDKVNT

-1410 VDPDTPDGPVEDETP
+1410 ETPVEDETP
-1425 DEVMTPETPELPAVQ
+1425 DEVVTPETPELPPVQ
-1440 DAAPD
+1440 DATPDDAAP
-1445 EVVLPAE
+1445 ETPVLPSDAV
-1452 PELPAVQDATALPQT
+1452 LPAVQDALPQT

-1472 AALGMAFSGMLLT
+1472 AALGMAFSGMLLMVV
-1485 IAGAFASLKYKEKH
+1485 GAFASLKYKEKH

>member
-1 MTNKKLKLAAM
+1 M
-12 SVALTACVAAQP
+12 
-24 MAAHAVEGPDPA
+24 
-36 EDNAAP
+36 
-42 QAEPVAE
+42 
-49 SSTPA
+49 
-54 PVAEEGEKQEKVGE
+54 
-68 QEEFFPPPVNEE
+68 NEE
-80 AKSEEQAPA
+80 AKKDDQAPA

-103 KPAEKPEEPGESGK
+103 KPAEKPEEPGKSGE
-117 DGETDGSEGS
+117 DGEADGSEGS

-234 EEINLDDELGKD
+234 EEIDLNKELGE

-256 AKLGDYTV
+256 ATLGDYTV
-264 DKVEPAKD
+264 KEVEPSED
-272 GNSKT
+272 GNSKE

-309 KEELDEE
+309 KTDDE
-316 GNPKTTYT
+316 GNTTYT
-324 LKKEEISTDENGN
+324 LKKEETSTDENGN
-337 TVTRVT
+337 TVTRTT
-343 YYKIT
+343 YYEIT
-348 GNTVETTTET
+348 GTSVKTRTET
-358 TLVLKVEKGTVD
+358 TLKLKVEKGTETKKD
-370 VNNEDLTTEI
+370 QDLSTEA
-380 ELPSIT
+380 ELPDSIT
-386 AKNTDETK
+386 VKNGKSELKVSKDILEKALDNGGTYTDTDKNITYTVTK
-394 TDVIEISSEKLGE
+394 KEESSTKLSNE
-407 MLQDEYY
+407 
-414 NNVTGEYVYTENVDG
+414 
-429 KEYTY
+429 
-434 KVKKMEDSKPLTNAQ
+434 Q
-449 LAERLGEGFT
+449 LAKRLGDGFT
-459 GDDNGVYYKGEK
+459 YNAADDSISYKGEK
-471 LTFDQME
+471 LTISQND
-478 AVRKT
+478 VYRKL
-483 LSYTVEVTEV
+483 LSYDVTVTE
-493 TKTPGQVE
+493 TIKNEGQVE
-501 GGQESI
+501 GGQASI
-507 ESAKETAK
+507 DKANNDAK

-523 TDAARNAGI
+523 TDAAKKTGI
-532 NVETDDFKNQLN
+532 NVDSEDFKNQLN

-571 YNGATVSAPQPGTP
+571 YDGATVSAPQPGSSDP
-585 DSSKDTETRKDVT
+585 SKDTETREDIKDYTV
-598 DNVIT
+598 T

-623 YVKPGSGELPSLDGW
+623 YVKPGSGELPSLEGW
-638 TIASKDPEK
+638 TFDGIDTEK

-652 KKEDTVTSPDGTSTK
+652 KKEETVTSPDGTSTK

-679 SLSDTEKEEI
+679 SLSDAEKEEI
-689 AWAELLNQH
+689 AWKELQ
-698 PEYKNKDE
+698 NKTGKD
-706 LKAAGYNIN
+706 KATLLQEGYSID
-715 ISSMDFSGIK
+715 IGSMDFSGIK
-725 CVEWTI
+725 RVEWTI
-731 DELSESTKT
+731 DTLSESTKT
-740 DAKDLNDKLVIP
+740 DTKDLNDKLVIP
-752 GGKNWSIDEKARTIT
+752 GGKNWSIDENAGTIT
-767 VDGKTYDKVTKTND
+767 VDGNIYRNVTKTDD

-798 FTKQAGAPLTPEEIQ
+798 FTKKAGAPLTPEEIQ

-839 KGNETITVDYST
+839 KGDETITVDYST

-865 SSVTDIIKDN
+865 SSVTGIIKDD

-889 QEIQSKLLP
+889 QEIQSKLQP
-898 GEELWIGNLEVTDKT
+898 GEELRIGETKIDSTTKK
-913 EKTDIIKYFTTAI
+913 EDIIKYFTKAI
-926 SPENMSKDELIKALQ
+926 SPDDMSKDELIKALQ
-941 EQERIAKNSTY
+941 EQERIAKSSTY

-974 EFKSFSKAPD
+974 EFKYFSKAPD
-984 GSKIEVYWKLT
+984 GSKIEVYWKST
-995 WWGGYY
+995 WGWNGYY

-1016 TVHYEEQRDDIGH
+1016 TVHSEEQRDDIKH
-1029 LDLASGSKLDLLPDK
+1029 LDLASGSKLDLLPDE
-1044 DDKVDQ
+1044 DGKVNQ

-1062 EWNYDAGNLV
+1062 EWNYDAGKLV
-1072 NGKGNQLVG
+1072 NGKDNQTVG

-1088 DDEGGEGNGHYEY
+1088 DDEGGKGSGHYEY
-1101 DRGTPN
+1101 DRGDPN
-1107 NCPDKS
+1107 KNPDKS

-1137 GQRGDYWT
+1137 GQWGDYWN
-1145 PGISAEDQAINAY
+1145 PGISAEDEAINAY
-1158 LKATGSSKTAASL
+1158 LKATGSSKTYRDL
-1171 TKKERDAI
+1171 TTKERNAI
-1179 VGTYVVQ
+1179 VGTYVVK

-1212 GYMTRDANTCINS
+1212 GYMSRDANTCINS

-1236 VGGYDLMISKLT
+1236 VGGYDLMISELT
-1248 QVSEGKVVGQT
+1248 QVREGKVVGQT

-1271 IRSSQDFANRLLELN
+1271 IRSSQDFAKRLLELN
-1286 KQTTTH
+1286 KQTTTTH
-1292 KTSESATA
+1292 KTGEGATA
-1300 YGENTSGGFDG
+1300 YGENTSGDFDG
-1311 AYTQNK
+1311 TYTQKK
-1317 SETVTGSGTGK
+1317 SETVEGSGTGK

-1339 KLFTGSGSKE
+1339 KIFSGSGSKE
-1349 HDEGK
+1349 HDEGS
-1354 VSYTYRTTDKVDT
+1354 VSYTHRTTDKVNT

-1382 DYNYTSIE
+1382 GYNYTSIE

-1410 VDPDTPDGPVEDETP
+1410 ETPVEDETP
-1425 DEVMTPETPELPAVQ
+1425 DEVVTPETPELPPVQ
-1440 DAAPD
+1440 DATPDAP
-1445 EVVLPAE
+1445 VLPSDAV
-1452 PELPAVQDATALPQT
+1452 LPAVQDALPQT

>member
-24 MAAHAVEGPDPA
+24 MAAHAVEGPDSV

-42 QAEPVAE
+42 QAEP
-49 SSTPA
+49 A
-54 PVAEEGEKQEKVGE
+54 PVEGKTAEGEVEGEEEKQE
-68 QEEFFPPPVNEE
+68 EFVPPVNDE
-80 AKSEEQAPA
+80 AKKDDQAPA

-103 KPAEKPEEPGESGK
+103 KPAEKPEKP
-117 DGETDGSEGS
+117 

-150 KDEATGKDGKI
+150 KDEATSKDGKI

-256 AKLGDYTV
+256 AKLGGYTV

-303 EGGVEK
+303 EDGVEK
-309 KEELDEE
+309 KTDDE
-316 GNPKTTYT
+316 GNTTYT
-324 LKKEEISTDENGN
+324 LKKEETSTDENGN

-343 YYKIT
+343 YYEIT
-348 GNTVETTTET
+348 GNSVKTRTET

-370 VNNEDLTTEI
+370 VDDKDLTTEI
-380 ELPSIT
+380 KLPSIT

-407 MLQDEYY
+407 MLKDKYY
-414 NNVTGEYVYTENVDG
+414 NNDTGEYVYTETDANG

-434 KVKKMEDSKPLTNAQ
+434 KVKKTEDTNSLTNEQ
-449 LAERLGEGFT
+449 LAARLGEGFT
-459 GDDNGVYYKGEK
+459 SDADGVYCNGEK

-501 GGQESI
+501 GGEESI
-507 ESAKETAK
+507 KSAEETAK
-515 LEAIKAAL
+515 LAAIKAAL

-571 YNGATVSAPQPGTP
+571 YDGATVSAPQPGSSDP
-585 DSSKDTETRKDVT
+585 SKDTETRKDVT

-603 GTAYVTGSNTWTES
+603 GTAYVNGSNTWTES

-623 YVKPGSGELPSLDGW
+623 YVKPGSGKLPSLDGW
-638 TIASKDPEK
+638 TVDTNDPEK
-647 GTTTY
+647 GTTIY
-652 KKEDTVTSPDGTSTK
+652 KKEDTVTSPDGTITK

-689 AWAELLNQH
+689 AWNELQ
-698 PEYKNKDE
+698 NKTGKD
-706 LKAAGYNIN
+706 KATLIQEGYSID
-715 ISSMDFSGIK
+715 IGSMDFSGIK
-725 CVEWTI
+725 RVEWTI
-731 DELSESTKT
+731 YELSESTKT
-740 DAKDLNDKLVIP
+740 DAKDLHDKLVIP
-752 GGKNWSIDEKARTIT
+752 GGKNWSIDEKAGTIT

-984 GSKIEVYWKLT
+984 GSKIEVYWKST

-1072 NGKGNQLVG
+1072 NGKGNQPVG

-1088 DDEGGEGNGHYEY
+1088 DDEGGEGDGHYEY
-1101 DRGTPN
+1101 DRGNSN

-1137 GQRGDYWT
+1137 GGYDGWHWV
-1145 PGISAEDQAINAY
+1145 SAEDQAINAY
-1158 LKATGSSKTAASL
+1158 LKATGSNKTAANLS
-1171 TKKERDAI
+1171 KKERDAI
-1179 VGTYVVQ
+1179 VGTYVVK

-1202 YLKSSELTAY
+1202 YLKTSELTAY

-1292 KTSESATA
+1292 KTSERATA

-1339 KLFTGSGSKE
+1339 KIFSGSGSKE

-1425 DEVMTPETPELPAVQ
+1425 DEVVTPETPELPPVQ
-1440 DAAPD
+1440 DATPDDAAP
-1445 EVVLPAE
+1445 ETPVLPSDAV
-1452 PELPAVQDATALPQT
+1452 LPAVQDALPQT

>member
-24 MAAHAVEGPDPA
+24 MAAHAVEGPDSV

-42 QAEPVAE
+42 QAEP
-49 SSTPA
+49 A
-54 PVAEEGEKQEKVGE
+54 PVEGKTAEGEGEGEEEKQE
-68 QEEFFPPPVNEE
+68 EFVPPVNDE
-80 AKSEEQAPA
+80 AKKDDQAPA

-96 DDIIIDY
+96 DDITIDY
-103 KPAEKPEEPGESGK
+103 KPAEKPEEPGKSGE
-117 DGETDGSEGS
+117 DGEADGSEGS

-211 ETTTTTGT
+211 QTTTTTGT

-256 AKLGDYTV
+256 AKLGGYTV

-303 EGGVEK
+303 EGGVER

-324 LKKEEISTDENGN
+324 LKKEETSTDENGN

-358 TLVLKVEKGTVD
+358 TLKLKVEKGTETKKD
-370 VNNEDLTTEI
+370 QDLSTEA
-380 ELPSIT
+380 ELPDSIT
-386 AKNTDETK
+386 VKNGKSELKVSKDILEKALDNGGTYTDTDKNITYTVTK
-394 TDVIEISSEKLGE
+394 KEESSTKLSNE
-407 MLQDEYY
+407 
-414 NNVTGEYVYTENVDG
+414 
-429 KEYTY
+429 
-434 KVKKMEDSKPLTNAQ
+434 Q
-449 LAERLGEGFT
+449 LAKRLGDGFT
-459 GDDNGVYYKGEK
+459 YNAADDSISYKGEK
-471 LTFDQME
+471 LTISQND
-478 AVRKT
+478 VYRKL
-483 LSYTVEVTEV
+483 LSYDVTVTE
-493 TKTPGQVE
+493 TIKNEGQVE
-501 GGQESI
+501 GGQASI
-507 ESAKETAK
+507 DKANNDAK

-523 TDAARNAGI
+523 TDAAKKTGI
-532 NVETDDFKNQLN
+532 NVDSEDFKNQLN

-571 YNGATVSAPQPGTP
+571 YDGATVSAPQPGTP

-603 GTAYVTGSNTWTES
+603 GTAYVPGSNTWTES

-623 YVKPGSGELPSLDGW
+623 YVKPGSGELPSLEGW
-638 TIASKDPEK
+638 TFDGIDTEK

-652 KKEDTVTSPDGTSTK
+652 KKEETVTSPDGTSTK

-679 SLSDTEKEEI
+679 SISDAEKADI
-689 AWAELLNQH
+689 AWAELLKQH
-698 PEYKNKDE
+698 PEYKNEDE
-706 LKAAGYNIN
+706 LKAAGYNID
-715 ISSMDFSGIK
+715 IGSMDFSGIK
-725 CVEWTI
+725 RVEWTI
-731 DELSESTKT
+731 GTLSESTKT
-740 DAKDLNDKLVIP
+740 DTKDLNDKLVIP
-752 GGKNWSIDEKARTIT
+752 GGKNWSIDENAGTIT
-767 VDGKTYDKVTKTND
+767 VDGNIYRNVTKTDD

-898 GEELWIGNLEVTDKT
+898 GEELWIGKT
-913 EKTDIIKYFTTAI
+913 KIDSTTQKEDIIKYFTKAI

-941 EQERIAKNSTY
+941 EQERIAKSSTY

-974 EFKSFSKAPD
+974 EFKYFSKAPD
-984 GSKIEVYWKLT
+984 GSKIEVYWKST
-995 WWGGYY
+995 WLLGGYY

-1016 TVHYEEQRDDIGH
+1016 TVHSEEQRDDIGH
-1029 LDLASGSKLDLLPDK
+1029 LDLASGSKLDLLPDE
-1044 DDKVDQ
+1044 DGKVNQ
-1050 TDCVLVSKNLKL
+1050 TDCVLVSKDLKL

-1072 NGKGNQLVG
+1072 NGKGNQTVG

-1088 DDEGGEGNGHYEY
+1088 DDEGGEGSGHYEY
-1101 DRGTPN
+1101 DRGNRN
-1107 NCPDKS
+1107 NNPDKS

-1122 AYDPIKENGSIKLYQ
+1122 AYDPIKDKDGSIKLYQ
-1137 GQRGDYWT
+1137 GQWGDYWN
-1145 PGISAEDQAINAY
+1145 PGISAEDEAINAY
-1158 LKATGSSKTAASL
+1158 LKATGSSKTYRDL
-1171 TKKERDAI
+1171 TTKERNAI
-1179 VGTYVVQ
+1179 VGTYVVK

-1212 GYMTRDANTCINS
+1212 GYMSRDANTCINS

-1236 VGGYDLMISKLT
+1236 VGGYDLMISELT
-1248 QVSEGKVVGQT
+1248 QVREGKVVGQT

-1271 IRSSQDFANRLLELN
+1271 IRSSQDFAKRLLELN

-1292 KTSESATA
+1292 KTGEGATA
-1300 YGENTSGGFDG
+1300 YGENTSGDFDG
-1311 AYTQNK
+1311 TYTQKK
-1317 SETVTGSGTGK
+1317 SETVEASGTGS

-1339 KLFTGSGSKE
+1339 KIFSGSGSKE
-1349 HDEGK
+1349 HDEGS
-1354 VSYTYRTTDKVDT
+1354 VSYTHRTTDKVNT

-1382 DYNYTSIE
+1382 GYNYTSIE
-1390 TRTVTVNGEETVIVP
+1390 TRKVTVNGEETVIVP

-1410 VDPDTPDGPVEDETP
+1410 ETPVEDETP
-1425 DEVMTPETPELPAVQ
+1425 DEVVTPETPELPPVQ
-1440 DAAPD
+1440 DVTPDDAAPETPD
-1445 EVVLPAE
+1445 LPSDVV
-1452 PELPAVQDATALPQT
+1452 LPAVQDALPQT

>member
-1 MTNKKLKLAAM
+1 MTNKNLKLAAM

-24 MAAHAVEGPDPA
+24 MAAHAVEGPDSV

-42 QAEPVAE
+42 QAEPAVE
-49 SSTPA
+49 NSTPA
-54 PVAEEGEKQEKVGE
+54 PVAEEGEKQEEAGE
-68 QEEFFPPPVNEE
+68 QEEFVPPVNDE
-80 AKSEEQAPA
+80 AKKDDQAPA
-89 FGPGTKT
+89 FGPGTET

-103 KPAEKPEEPGESGK
+103 KPAEKPDEPGKSGE

-175 TTVVDPDAEVKKGDP
+175 TTVVDPDAEVKKGES

-211 ETTTTTGT
+211 QTTTTTGT

-256 AKLGDYTV
+256 AKLGGYTV
-264 DKVEPAKD
+264 DKVEPSED

-277 LTLKKTSPTEE
+277 LTLKKTSEPET
-288 KEMAAEDIAKLLDVP
+288 KEMSAEDVAKLLDVP
-303 EGGVEK
+303 EDGVEK
-309 KEELDEE
+309 KTDDE
-316 GNPKTTYT
+316 GNTTYT
-324 LKKEEISTDENGN
+324 LKKEETSTDENGN

-343 YYKIT
+343 YYEIT
-348 GNTVETTTET
+348 GNSVKTRTET
-358 TLVLKVEKGTVD
+358 TLKLKVEKGTVD
-370 VNNEDLTTEI
+370 VDDKDLTTEI
-380 ELPSIT
+380 KLPSIA

-407 MLQDEYY
+407 MLKDKYY
-414 NNVTGEYVYTENVDG
+414 NNDTGEYVYTETDANG

-434 KVKKMEDSKPLTNAQ
+434 KVKKTEDTKQFTNEQ
-449 LAERLGEGFT
+449 LANRLGEGFT
-459 GDDNGVYYKGEK
+459 SDADGVYYNGEK
-471 LTFDQME
+471 LTFDQMD

-532 NVETDDFKNQLN
+532 NVETDDFKNRLN

-562 GNVHTVTLR
+562 GNVHIVTLR
-571 YNGATVSAPQPGTP
+571 YDGATVSAPQPGSSDP
-585 DSSKDTETRKDVT
+585 SKDTETREDVT

-638 TIASKDPEK
+638 TVASKDPEK
-647 GTTTY
+647 GTTIY
-652 KKEDTVTSPDGTSTK
+652 KKEDTVTSPDGTITK

-679 SLSDTEKEEI
+679 PLSDTEKEEI
-689 AWAELLNQH
+689 AWKALQ
-698 PEYKNKDE
+698 NKTGKD
-706 LKAAGYNIN
+706 KATLIQEGYSID
-715 ISSMDFSGIK
+715 IGSMDFSGIK
-725 CVEWTI
+725 RVEWTI
-731 DELSESTKT
+731 DELSESTKK
-740 DAKDLNDKLVIP
+740 DAKDLHDKLVIP
-752 GGKNWSIDEKARTIT
+752 GGKNWSIDEKAGTIT
-767 VDGKTYDKVTKTND
+767 VDGKTYDKVTKTNA

-798 FTKQAGAPLTPEEIQ
+798 FTKQAGAPLTPKEIQ

-839 KGNETITVDYST
+839 KGDETITVDYST

-875 KDLEKAYDELWKQI
+875 KDLEEAYDALWKQI
-889 QEIQSKLLP
+889 QEIQSKLQP
-898 GEELWIGNLEVTDKT
+898 GEELWIGKT
-913 EKTDIIKYFTTAI
+913 KIDSTTQKEDIIKYFTKAI

-941 EQERIAKNSTY
+941 EQERIAKSSTY

-974 EFKSFSKAPD
+974 EFKHFSKAPD
-984 GSKIEVYWKLT
+984 GSKIEVYWKST
-995 WWGGYY
+995 WLWYGYY
-1001 YYTDANGQEVRVHSN
+1001 YYTDANGQEVRVDSN
-1016 TVHYEEQRDDIGH
+1016 TVHSEEQRDDIGH

-1044 DDKVDQ
+1044 DGKVDQ

-1072 NGKGNQLVG
+1072 NGKGNQTVG

-1088 DDEGGEGNGHYEY
+1088 DDEGGKGDGHYEY
-1101 DRGTPN
+1101 DRGDSN
-1107 NCPDKS
+1107 NNPDKS

-1122 AYDPIKENGSIKLYQ
+1122 AYDPIKDKDGSIKLYQ

-1158 LKATGSSKTAASL
+1158 LEATGSNKTAKDLSP
-1171 TKKERDAI
+1171 KERNAI
-1179 VGTYVVQ
+1179 VGTYVVK

-1202 YLKSSELTAY
+1202 YLKTSELTAY
-1212 GYMTRDANTCINS
+1212 GYMSRDANTCINS
-1225 TYKRQDGTWGY
+1225 TYKRQNGTWGY
-1236 VGGYDLMISKLT
+1236 VGGYDLMISELT
-1248 QVSEGKVVGQT
+1248 QVREGKVVGQT

-1271 IRSSQDFANRLLELN
+1271 IRSSQDFAKRLLELN

-1292 KTSESATA
+1292 KTGEGATA
-1300 YGENTSGGFDG
+1300 YGENTSGDFDG
-1311 AYTQNK
+1311 TYTQKK
-1317 SETVTGSGTGK
+1317 SETVEGSGTGK

-1339 KLFTGSGSKE
+1339 KIFSGSGSKE

-1354 VSYTYRTTDKVDT
+1354 VSYTHRTTDKVNT
-1367 TPVSKETVTTTDAHV
+1367 TSVSKETVTTTDAHV
-1382 DYNYTSIE
+1382 GYNYTSIE
-1390 TRTVTVNGEETVIVP
+1390 TRTVTVHGEETVIVP
-1405 PVTPP
+1405 PV
-1410 VDPDTPDGPVEDETP
+1410 DPDTPDDPVEDETP
-1425 DEVMTPETPELPAVQ
+1425 DEVVTPETPELPPVQ
-1440 DAAPD
+1440 DATPD
-1445 EVVLPAE
+1445 TPVLPSDAV
-1452 PELPAVQDATALPQT
+1452 LPAVQDALPQT

>member
-1 MTNKKLKLAAM
+1 M
-12 SVALTACVAAQP
+12 
-24 MAAHAVEGPDPA
+24 
-36 EDNAAP
+36 
-42 QAEPVAE
+42 
-49 SSTPA
+49 
-54 PVAEEGEKQEKVGE
+54 
-68 QEEFFPPPVNEE
+68 NEE
-80 AKSEEQAPA
+80 AKKDDQAPA

-103 KPAEKPEEPGESGK
+103 KPAEKPEEPGKSGE
-117 DGETDGSEGS
+117 DGEADGSEGS

-234 EEINLDDELGKD
+234 EEIDLNKELGE

-256 AKLGDYTV
+256 ATLGDYTV
-264 DKVEPAKD
+264 KEVEPSED
-272 GNSKT
+272 GNSKE

-309 KEELDEE
+309 KTDDE
-316 GNPKTTYT
+316 GNTTYT
-324 LKKEEISTDENGN
+324 LKKEETSTDENGN

-343 YYKIT
+343 YYEIT
-348 GNTVETTTET
+348 GNSVKTRTET
-358 TLVLKVEKGTVD
+358 TLKLKVEKGTETKKD
-370 VNNEDLTTEI
+370 QDLSTEA
-380 ELPSIT
+380 ELPDSIT
-386 AKNTDETK
+386 VKNGKSELKVSKDILEKALDNGGTYTDTDKNITYTVTK
-394 TDVIEISSEKLGE
+394 KEESSTKLSNE
-407 MLQDEYY
+407 
-414 NNVTGEYVYTENVDG
+414 
-429 KEYTY
+429 
-434 KVKKMEDSKPLTNAQ
+434 Q
-449 LAERLGEGFT
+449 LAKRLGDGFT
-459 GDDNGVYYKGEK
+459 YNAADDSISYKGEK
-471 LTFDQME
+471 LTISQND
-478 AVRKT
+478 VYRKL
-483 LSYTVEVTEV
+483 LSYDVTVTE
-493 TKTPGQVE
+493 TIKNEGQVE
-501 GGQESI
+501 GGQASI
-507 ESAKETAK
+507 DKANNDAK

-523 TDAARNAGI
+523 TDAAKKTGI
-532 NVETDDFKNQLN
+532 NVDSEDFKNQLN

-571 YNGATVSAPQPGTP
+571 YNGATVSTDPGTP
-585 DSSKDTETRKDVT
+585 DSSKDTETREDVKDYTV
-598 DNVIT
+598 T

-623 YVKPGSGELPSLDGW
+623 YVKPGSGKLPSLDGW

-652 KKEDTVTSPDGTSTK
+652 KKEETVTSPDGTSTK

-679 SLSDTEKEEI
+679 SLTDAEKEEI
-689 AWAELLNQH
+689 AWKELQ
-698 PEYKNKDE
+698 NKTGKD
-706 LKAAGYNIN
+706 KATLLQEGYSID
-715 ISSMDFSGIK
+715 IGSMDFSGIK
-725 CVEWTI
+725 RVEWTI
-731 DELSESTKT
+731 DTLSESTKT
-740 DAKDLNDKLVIP
+740 DTKDLNDKLVIP

-767 VDGKTYDKVTKTND
+767 VDGKTYDNVAKTND

-798 FTKQAGAPLTPEEIQ
+798 FTKQAGAPLTPDEIQ

-839 KGNETITVDYST
+839 KGDETITVDYST

-865 SSVTDIIKDN
+865 SSVTGIIKDD

-889 QEIQSKLLP
+889 QEIQSKLQP
-898 GEELWIGNLEVTDKT
+898 GEELRIGETKIDSTTKK
-913 EKTDIIKYFTTAI
+913 EDIIKYFTKAI
-926 SPENMSKDELIKALQ
+926 SPDDMSKDELIKALQ
-941 EQERIAKNSTY
+941 EQERIAKSSTY

-959 YEETKKNYYSGEKTD
+959 YEETKKNYYSGEKTG
-974 EFKSFSKAPD
+974 EFKYFSKAPD
-984 GSKIEVYWKLT
+984 GSKIEVYWKST
-995 WWGGYY
+995 WGWNGYY
-1001 YYTDANGQEVRVHSN
+1001 YYTDANGHEVRVDSN
-1016 TVHYEEQRDDIGH
+1016 TVHSEEQRDDIGH
-1029 LDLASGSKLDLLPDK
+1029 LDLASGSKLDLLPDE
-1044 DDKVDQ
+1044 DGKVNQ

-1062 EWNYDAGNLV
+1062 EWNYDAGKLV
-1072 NGKGNQLVG
+1072 NGKDNQTVG

-1088 DDEGGEGNGHYEY
+1088 DDEGGEGSGHYEY
-1101 DRGTPN
+1101 DRGNRN
-1107 NCPDKS
+1107 NNPDKS

-1137 GQRGDYWT
+1137 GQWGDYWN
-1145 PGISAEDQAINAY
+1145 PGISAEDEAINAY
-1158 LKATGSSKTAASL
+1158 LKATGSSKTYRDL
-1171 TKKERDAI
+1171 TTKERNAI
-1179 VGTYVVQ
+1179 VGTYVVK

-1212 GYMTRDANTCINS
+1212 GYMSRDANTCINS

-1236 VGGYDLMISKLT
+1236 VGGYDLMISELT
-1248 QVSEGKVVGQT
+1248 QVREGKVVGQT

-1271 IRSSQDFANRLLELN
+1271 IRSSQDFAKRLLELN
-1286 KQTTTH
+1286 KQTTTTH
-1292 KTSESATA
+1292 KTGEGATA
-1300 YGENTSGGFDG
+1300 YGENTSGDFDG
-1311 AYTQNK
+1311 TYTQKK
-1317 SETVTGSGTGK
+1317 SETVEGSGTGK

-1339 KLFTGSGSKE
+1339 KIFSGSGSKE

-1354 VSYTYRTTDKVDT
+1354 VSYTHRTTDKVNT

-1382 DYNYTSIE
+1382 GYNYTSIE

-1410 VDPDTPDGPVEDETP
+1410 ETPVEDETP
-1425 DEVMTPETPELPAVQ
+1425 DEVVMTPETPELPPVQ
-1440 DAAPD
+1440 DATPDAP
-1445 EVVLPAE
+1445 VLPSDAV
-1452 PELPAVQDATALPQT
+1452 LPAVQDALPQT

>member
-24 MAAHAVEGPDPA
+24 MAAHAVEGPDSV

-42 QAEPVAE
+42 QAEP
-49 SSTPA
+49 A
-54 PVAEEGEKQEKVGE
+54 PVEGKTAEGEVEGEEKK
-68 QEEFFPPPVNEE
+68 QEEFVPPENDE
-80 AKSEEQAPA
+80 AKKGDQAPA

-96 DDIIIDY
+96 DDITIDY
-103 KPAEKPEEPGESGK
+103 KPAEKPEEP
-117 DGETDGSEGS
+117 

-150 KDEATGKDGKI
+150 KDEETGKDGKI
-161 GEATKEETPDSSSS
+161 GTATKEETPDSSSS

-246 VRPDWKTDKD
+246 VRPNWKTDKD
-256 AKLGDYTV
+256 AKLGGYTV

-277 LTLKKTSPTEE
+277 LTLKKTSEPET
-288 KEMAAEDIAKLLDVP
+288 KKMSAEDVAKLLDVP

-309 KEELDEE
+309 KTDDE
-316 GNPKTTYT
+316 GNTTYT
-324 LKKEEISTDENGN
+324 LKKEETSTDENDN

-343 YYKIT
+343 YYEIT
-348 GNTVETTTET
+348 GNSVKTRTET

-370 VNNEDLTTEI
+370 VDEKDLTTEI
-380 ELPSIT
+380 KLPSIT

-407 MLQDEYY
+407 MLKDKYY
-414 NNVTGEYVYTENVDG
+414 NNDTGEYVYTETDANG

-434 KVKKMEDSKPLTNAQ
+434 KVKKTEDTKQLTNEQ
-449 LAERLGEGFT
+449 LAARLGEGFSVDAD
-459 GDDNGVYYKGEK
+459 GDVCYKGEK
-471 LTFDQME
+471 LTFDQKD

-507 ESAKETAK
+507 ESAAETAK

-549 GKGQL
+549 GKSQL

-571 YNGATVSAPQPGTP
+571 YDGATVSAPQPGSSDP
-585 DSSKDTETRKDVT
+585 SKDTETRKDVT

-623 YVKPGSGELPSLDGW
+623 YVKPGSGKLPSLDGW
-638 TIASKDPEK
+638 TVDINDPEK
-647 GTTTY
+647 GTTIY
-652 KKEDTVTSPDGTSTK
+652 KKEETVTSPDGTSTK

-725 CVEWTI
+725 RVEWTI
-731 DELSESTKT
+731 YELSESTKT

-767 VDGKTYDKVTKTND
+767 VDGKTYDKVTKTSD

-813 TALAGQYSVS
+813 TALAGQYSVP

-984 GSKIEVYWKLT
+984 GSKIEVYWKST

-1072 NGKGNQLVG
+1072 NGKGNQPVG

-1088 DDEGGEGNGHYEY
+1088 DDEGGEGDGHYEY
-1101 DRGTPN
+1101 DRGNPN

-1122 AYDPIKENGSIKLYQ
+1122 AYDPIKENGNIKLYQ
-1137 GQRGDYWT
+1137 GGFDDYWYWV
-1145 PGISAEDQAINAY
+1145 SAEDQAINAY
-1158 LKATGSSKTAASL
+1158 LKATGSNKTAASL

-1179 VGTYVVQ
+1179 VGTYVVK

-1193 STGESGYQV
+1193 SPGESGYQV
-1202 YLKSSELTAY
+1202 YLKTSELTAY

-1292 KTSESATA
+1292 KTSERATA

-1339 KLFTGSGSKE
+1339 KLFSGKGETSYDTGSI
-1349 HDEGK
+1349 
-1354 VSYTYRTTDKVDT
+1354 SYSYRTTEKVGT
-1367 TPVSKETVTTTDAHV
+1367 TALSKETVTTTDAHV

-1390 TRTVTVNGEETVIVP
+1390 TRTVTVDGEETVIVP

-1410 VDPDTPDGPVEDETP
+1410 ETPVEDETP
-1425 DEVMTPETPELPAVQ
+1425 DEVVTPETPELPPVQ
-1440 DAAPD
+1440 DATPDDAAP
-1445 EVVLPAE
+1445 ETPVLPSDAV
-1452 PELPAVQDATALPQT
+1452 LPAVQDALPQT

>member
-1 MTNKKLKLAAM
+1 M
-12 SVALTACVAAQP
+12 
-24 MAAHAVEGPDPA
+24 
-36 EDNAAP
+36 
-42 QAEPVAE
+42 
-49 SSTPA
+49 
-54 PVAEEGEKQEKVGE
+54 
-68 QEEFFPPPVNEE
+68 NEE

-96 DDIIIDY
+96 DDITIDY
-103 KPAEKPEEPGESGK
+103 KPAAKPEEPGE
-117 DGETDGSEGS
+117 
-127 GETDETENPDG
+127 TDEPETPGD
-138 TYVKG
+138 THLKG

-150 KDEATGKDGKI
+150 KDEATGEDGKI

-211 ETTTTTGT
+211 

-256 AKLGDYTV
+256 AKLGGYTV

-303 EGGVEK
+303 EGGVER

-324 LKKEEISTDENGN
+324 LKKEETSTDENGN

-358 TLVLKVEKGTVD
+358 TLKLKVEKGTETKKD
-370 VNNEDLTTEI
+370 QDLSTEA
-380 ELPSIT
+380 ELPDSIT
-386 AKNTDETK
+386 VKNGKSELKVSKDILEKALDNGGTYTDTDKNITYTVTK
-394 TDVIEISSEKLGE
+394 KEESSTKLSNE
-407 MLQDEYY
+407 
-414 NNVTGEYVYTENVDG
+414 
-429 KEYTY
+429 
-434 KVKKMEDSKPLTNAQ
+434 Q
-449 LAERLGEGFT
+449 LAKRLGDGFT
-459 GDDNGVYYKGEK
+459 YNAADDSISYKGEK
-471 LTFDQME
+471 LTISQND
-478 AVRKT
+478 VYRKL
-483 LSYTVEVTEV
+483 LSYDVTVTE
-493 TKTPGQVE
+493 TIKNEGQVE
-501 GGQESI
+501 GGQASI
-507 ESAKETAK
+507 DKANNDAK

-523 TDAARNAGI
+523 TDAAKKTGI
-532 NVETDDFKNQLN
+532 NVDSEDFKNQLN

-571 YNGATVSAPQPGTP
+571 YDGATVSAPQPGTP

-603 GTAYVTGSNTWTES
+603 GTAYVPGSNTWTES

-623 YVKPGSGELPSLDGW
+623 YVKPGSGELPSLEGW
-638 TIASKDPEK
+638 TFDGIDTEK

-652 KKEDTVTSPDGTSTK
+652 KKEETVTSPDGTSTK

-679 SLSDTEKEEI
+679 SLSDAEKADI
-689 AWAELLNQH
+689 AWAELLKQH
-698 PEYKNKDE
+698 PEYKNEDE
-706 LKAAGYNIN
+706 LKAAGYNID
-715 ISSMDFSGIK
+715 IGSMDFSGIK
-725 CVEWTI
+725 RVEWTI
-731 DELSESTKT
+731 GTLSESTKT
-740 DAKDLNDKLVIP
+740 DTKDLNDKLVIP
-752 GGKNWSIDEKARTIT
+752 GGKNWSIDENAGTIT
-767 VDGKTYDKVTKTND
+767 VDGNIYRNVTKTDD

-898 GEELWIGNLEVTDKT
+898 GEELWIGKT
-913 EKTDIIKYFTTAI
+913 KIDSTTKKEDIIKYFTKAI

-984 GSKIEVYWKLT
+984 GSKIEVYWKST
-995 WWGGYY
+995 WLWYGYY
-1001 YYTDANGQEVRVHSN
+1001 YYTDANGQEVRVDNN

-1029 LDLASGSKLDLLPDK
+1029 LDLASGSKLDLLPDE
-1044 DDKVDQ
+1044 DGKVDQ

-1072 NGKGNQLVG
+1072 NGKGNQPVG

-1088 DDEGGEGNGHYEY
+1088 DDEGGKGDGHYEY
-1101 DRGTPN
+1101 DRGNSN

-1145 PGISAEDQAINAY
+1145 PGISAEDEAINAY
-1158 LKATGSSKTAASL
+1158 LKATGSSKTYRDL
-1171 TKKERDAI
+1171 TTKERNAI
-1179 VGTYVVQ
+1179 VGTYVVK

-1236 VGGYDLMISKLT
+1236 VGGYDLMISELT
-1248 QVSEGKVVGQT
+1248 QVREGKVVGQT

-1271 IRSSQDFANRLLELN
+1271 IRSSQDFAKRLLELN
-1286 KQTTTH
+1286 KQTTTTH
-1292 KTSESATA
+1292 KTGEGATA
-1300 YGENTSGGFDG
+1300 YGENTSGDFDG
-1311 AYTQNK
+1311 TYTQKK
-1317 SETVTGSGTGK
+1317 SETVEGSGTGS

-1339 KLFTGSGSKE
+1339 KIFSGSGSKE
-1349 HDEGK
+1349 HDEGS
-1354 VSYTYRTTDKVDT
+1354 VSYTHRTTDKVNT

-1382 DYNYTSIE
+1382 GYNYTSIE

-1410 VDPDTPDGPVEDETP
+1410 ETPVEDETP
-1425 DEVMTPETPELPAVQ
+1425 NEVVTPETPELPPVQ
-1440 DAAPD
+1440 DATPDAP
-1445 EVVLPAE
+1445 VLPSDAV
-1452 PELPAVQDATALPQT
+1452 LPAVQDALPQT

>member
-1 MTNKKLKLAAM
+1 M
-12 SVALTACVAAQP
+12 
-24 MAAHAVEGPDPA
+24 
-36 EDNAAP
+36 
-42 QAEPVAE
+42 
-49 SSTPA
+49 
-54 PVAEEGEKQEKVGE
+54 
-68 QEEFFPPPVNEE
+68 NEE

-89 FGPGTKT
+89 FGPGIKT
-96 DDIIIDY
+96 DDITIDY
-103 KPAEKPEEPGESGK
+103 KPAAKPEEPGE
-117 DGETDGSEGS
+117 
-127 GETDETENPDG
+127 TDEPETPGD
-138 TYVKG
+138 THLKG

-150 KDEATGKDGKI
+150 KDEATGEDGKI
-161 GEATKEETPDSSSS
+161 GTATKEETPDSSSS

-264 DKVEPAKD
+264 DKVEPAED
-272 GNSKT
+272 GNSKE

-309 KEELDEE
+309 KTDNE
-316 GNPKTTYT
+316 GNTTYT
-324 LKKEEISTDENGN
+324 LKKEETSTDENGN

-343 YYKIT
+343 YYEIT
-348 GNTVETTTET
+348 GNSVKTRTET
-358 TLVLKVEKGTVD
+358 TLKLKVEKGTVD
-370 VNNEDLTTEI
+370 VDEKDPTTKV

-407 MLQDEYY
+407 MLKDEYY

-434 KVKKMEDSKPLTNAQ
+434 KVKKTENTKPLTNEQ
-449 LAERLGEGFT
+449 LANRLGEGFT
-459 GDDNGVYYKGEK
+459 ADANGVYYKGEK
-471 LTFDQME
+471 LNLDQME

-483 LSYTVEVTEV
+483 LSYTVAVTEI
-493 TKTPGQVE
+493 TKNEGQVE

-507 ESAKETAK
+507 KSAEETAK

-523 TDAARNAGI
+523 TDAAKKTGI
-532 NVETDDFKNQLN
+532 NVDSEDFKNQLN

-554 NLSYTDAD
+554 NLSYTDVD

-571 YNGATVSAPQPGTP
+571 YDGATVSAPQPG
-585 DSSKDTETRKDVT
+585 SSDPSKNTETREDVKDNTV
-598 DNVIT
+598 T

-652 KKEDTVTSPDGTSTK
+652 KKEETVTLPDGTSTK
-667 ITRTCTITESSA
+667 ITRTCTIKESSA
-679 SLSDTEKEEI
+679 SLSDAEKEEI
-689 AWAELLNQH
+689 AWKELQ
-698 PEYKNKDE
+698 NKTGKD
-706 LKAAGYNIN
+706 KATLLQEGYSID
-715 ISSMDFSGIK
+715 IGSMDFSGIK
-725 CVEWTI
+725 RVEWTI
-731 DELSESTKT
+731 DTLSESTKT
-740 DAKDLNDKLVIP
+740 DTKDLNDKLVIP
-752 GGKNWSIDEKARTIT
+752 GGKNWSIDENAGTIT
-767 VDGKTYDKVTKTND
+767 VDGNIYRNVTKTDD

-798 FTKQAGAPLTPEEIQ
+798 FTKKAGAPLTPEEIQ

-839 KGNETITVDYST
+839 KGDETITVDYST

-865 SSVTDIIKDN
+865 SSVTGIIKDD

-889 QEIQSKLLP
+889 QEIQSKLQP
-898 GEELWIGNLEVTDKT
+898 GEELRIGETKIDSTTKK
-913 EKTDIIKYFTTAI
+913 EDIIKYFTKAI
-926 SPENMSKDELIKALQ
+926 SPDDMSKDELIKALQ
-941 EQERIAKNSTY
+941 EQERIAKETDY
-952 VANKGSD
+952 VANEGSK
-959 YEETKKNYYSGEKTD
+959 YEETKKNYYSGETETKYYYQ
-974 EFKSFSKAPD
+974 PWG
-984 GSKIEVYWKLT
+984 GSKIEVT
-995 WWGGYY
+995 PAGQPGRY
-1001 YYTDANGQEVRVHSN
+1001 YYTNDKGEKEYVFWWDVERQDTRN
-1016 TVHYEEQRDDIGH
+1016 DIGH
-1029 LDLASGSKLDLLPDK
+1029 LDLASGSKLDLLPDE
-1044 DDKVDQ
+1044 DGKVNQ

-1062 EWNYDAGNLV
+1062 EWNYDAGKLV
-1072 NGKGNQLVG
+1072 NGKDNQTVG

-1088 DDEGGEGNGHYEY
+1088 DDEGGEGSGHYEY
-1101 DRGTPN
+1101 DRGNRN
-1107 NCPDKS
+1107 NNPDKS

-1137 GQRGDYWT
+1137 GQWGDYWN
-1145 PGISAEDQAINAY
+1145 PGISAEDEAINAY
-1158 LKATGSSKTAASL
+1158 LKATGSSKTYRDL
-1171 TKKERDAI
+1171 TTKERNAI
-1179 VGTYVVQ
+1179 VGTYVVK

-1212 GYMTRDANTCINS
+1212 GYMSRDANTCINS

-1236 VGGYDLMISKLT
+1236 VGGYDLMISELT
-1248 QVSEGKVVGQT
+1248 QVREGKVVGQT

-1271 IRSSQDFANRLLELN
+1271 IRSSQDFAKRLLELN

-1292 KTSESATA
+1292 KTGEGATA
-1300 YGENTSGGFDG
+1300 YGENTSGDFDG
-1311 AYTQNK
+1311 TYTQKK
-1317 SETVTGSGTGK
+1317 SETVEESGTGK

-1339 KLFTGSGSKE
+1339 KIFSGSGSKE

-1354 VSYTYRTTDKVDT
+1354 VSYTHRTTDKVNT
-1367 TPVSKETVTTTDAHV
+1367 TPVSKETVTTTAAHV
-1382 DYNYTSIE
+1382 GYNYTSIE

-1410 VDPDTPDGPVEDETP
+1410 ETPVEDETP
-1425 DEVMTPETPELPAVQ
+1425 DEVVTPETPELP
-1440 DAAPD
+1440 P
-1445 EVVLPAE
+1445 
-1452 PELPAVQDATALPQT
+1452 VQDATPDTPVLPSDAVLPTVQDALPQT

>member
-1 MTNKKLKLAAM
+1 MLWK
-12 SVALTACVAAQP
+12 
-24 MAAHAVEGPDPA
+24 
-36 EDNAAP
+36 AP
-42 QAEPVAE
+42 TLPRI
-49 SSTPA
+49 TLPRR
-54 PVAEEGEKQEKVGE
+54 PNPPLWKVRP
-68 QEEFFPPPVNEE
+68 QKARSRAKRASRRSLPPPVNEE

-96 DDIIIDY
+96 DDITIDY
-103 KPAEKPEEPGESGK
+103 KPAEKPEQPGKSGE
-117 DGETDGSEGS
+117 DGEADGSEGS

-161 GEATKEETPDSSSS
+161 GTATKEETPDSSSS

-234 EEINLDDELGKD
+234 DQIDLNEELKNKDGKVEEPTWETKAED
-246 VRPDWKTDKD
+246 
-256 AKLGDYTV
+256 KLGDYTV
-264 DKVEPAKD
+264 KEVEDTKGDP
-272 GNSKT
+272 NSKT
-277 LTLKKTSPTEE
+277 LTLKKTSDSET
-288 KEMAAEDIAKLLDVP
+288 KEMSAEDVAKLLDVP

-358 TLVLKVEKGTVD
+358 TLKLKVEKGTETKKD
-370 VNNEDLTTEI
+370 QDLSTEA
-380 ELPSIT
+380 ELPDSIT
-386 AKNTDETK
+386 VKNGKSELKVSKDILEKALDNGGTYTDTDKNITYTVTK
-394 TDVIEISSEKLGE
+394 KEESSTKLSNE
-407 MLQDEYY
+407 
-414 NNVTGEYVYTENVDG
+414 
-429 KEYTY
+429 
-434 KVKKMEDSKPLTNAQ
+434 Q
-449 LAERLGEGFT
+449 LAKRLGDGFT
-459 GDDNGVYYKGEK
+459 YNAADDSISYKGEK
-471 LTFDQME
+471 LTISQND
-478 AVRKT
+478 VYRKL
-483 LSYTVEVTEV
+483 LSYDVTVTE
-493 TKTPGQVE
+493 TIKNEGQVE
-501 GGQESI
+501 GGQASI
-507 ESAKETAK
+507 DKANNDAK

-523 TDAARNAGI
+523 TDAAKKTGI
-532 NVETDDFKNQLN
+532 NVDSEDFKNQLN

-571 YNGATVSAPQPGTP
+571 YDGATVSAPQPGTP

-603 GTAYVTGSNTWTES
+603 GTAYVPGSNTWTES

-623 YVKPGSGELPSLDGW
+623 YVKPGSGELPSLEGW
-638 TIASKDPEK
+638 TFDGIDTEK

-652 KKEDTVTSPDGTSTK
+652 KKEETVTSPDGTSTK

-679 SLSDTEKEEI
+679 SLSDAEKADI
-689 AWAELLNQH
+689 AWAELLKQH
-698 PEYKNKDE
+698 PEYKNEDE
-706 LKAAGYNIN
+706 LKAAGYNID
-715 ISSMDFSGIK
+715 IGSMDFSGIK
-725 CVEWTI
+725 RVEWTI
-731 DELSESTKT
+731 GTLSESTKT
-740 DAKDLNDKLVIP
+740 DTKDLNDKLVIP
-752 GGKNWSIDEKARTIT
+752 GGKNWSIDEKAGTIT
-767 VDGKTYDKVTKTND
+767 VDGNIYRNVTKTND

-798 FTKQAGAPLTPEEIQ
+798 FTKQAGAPLTPDEIQ

-839 KGNETITVDYST
+839 KGDETITVDYST

-865 SSVTDIIKDN
+865 SSVTGIIKDD

-889 QEIQSKLLP
+889 QEIQSKLQP
-898 GEELWIGNLEVTDKT
+898 GEELWIGKT
-913 EKTDIIKYFTTAI
+913 KIDSTTKKEDIIKYFTKAI
-926 SPENMSKDELIKALQ
+926 SPDDMSKDELIKALQ

-959 YEETKKNYYSGEKTD
+959 YEETKKNYYSGEKTG
-974 EFKSFSKAPD
+974 EFKYFSKAPD
-984 GSKIEVYWKLT
+984 GSKIEVYWKST
-995 WWGGYY
+995 WGWNGYY
-1001 YYTDANGQEVRVHSN
+1001 YYTDANGHEVRVDSN
-1016 TVHYEEQRDDIGH
+1016 TVHSEEQRDDIGH

-1044 DDKVDQ
+1044 DGKVNQ

-1062 EWNYDAGNLV
+1062 EWNYDAGKLV
-1072 NGKGNQLVG
+1072 NGKDNQTVG

-1088 DDEGGEGNGHYEY
+1088 DDEGGKGSGHYEY
-1101 DRGTPN
+1101 DRGDSN
-1107 NCPDKS
+1107 NNPDKS

-1122 AYDPIKENGSIKLYQ
+1122 AYDPIKDKDGSIKLYQ
-1137 GQRGDYWT
+1137 GGYDGWYWV
-1145 PGISAEDQAINAY
+1145 SAEDQAINAY

-1171 TKKERDAI
+1171 TKKERNAI
-1179 VGTYVVQ
+1179 VGTYVVK

-1212 GYMTRDANTCINS
+1212 GYMSRDANTCINS

-1236 VGGYDLMISKLT
+1236 VGGYDLMISELT
-1248 QVSEGKVVGQT
+1248 QVREGKVVGQT

-1286 KQTTTH
+1286 KQTTTTH
-1292 KTSESATA
+1292 KTGEGATA
-1300 YGENTSGGFDG
+1300 YGENTSGDFDG
-1311 AYTQNK
+1311 TYTQKK
-1317 SETVTGSGTGK
+1317 SETVEGSGTGK

-1339 KLFTGSGSKE
+1339 KIFSGSGSKE
-1349 HDEGK
+1349 HDEGS
-1354 VSYTYRTTDKVDT
+1354 VSYTHRTTDKVNT

-1382 DYNYTSIE
+1382 GYNYTSIE
-1390 TRTVTVNGEETVIVP
+1390 TRKVTVNGEETVIVP

-1410 VDPDTPDGPVEDETP
+1410 ETPVEDETP
-1425 DEVMTPETPELPAVQ
+1425 DEVVTPETPELPPVQ
-1440 DAAPD
+1440 DATPDAP
-1445 EVVLPAE
+1445 VLPSDAV
-1452 PELPAVQDATALPQT
+1452 LPAVQDALPQT

>member
-24 MAAHAVEGPDPA
+24 MAAHAVEGPDSV

-42 QAEPVAE
+42 QAEP
-49 SSTPA
+49 A
-54 PVAEEGEKQEKVGE
+54 PVEGKTAEGEVEGEEEKQE
-68 QEEFFPPPVNEE
+68 EFVPPENDE
-80 AKSEEQAPA
+80 AKKDDQAPA

-96 DDIIIDY
+96 DDITIDY
-103 KPAEKPEEPGESGK
+103 KPAEKPEEP
-117 DGETDGSEGS
+117 

-246 VRPDWKTDKD
+246 VRPDWSTDEK

-264 DKVEPAKD
+264 KEVEPSED

-277 LTLKKTSPTEE
+277 LTLKKTSEPET
-288 KEMAAEDIAKLLDVP
+288 KKMSAEDVAKLLDVP

-324 LKKEEISTDENGN
+324 LKKEETSTDENGN

-343 YYKIT
+343 YYEIT
-348 GNTVETTTET
+348 GNSVKTTTET

-370 VNNEDLTTEI
+370 VDEKDLTTEI
-380 ELPSIT
+380 KLPSIT

-394 TDVIEISSEKLGE
+394 MDVIEISSEKLGE

-434 KVKKMEDSKPLTNAQ
+434 KVKKTEDSKPLTNAQ

-483 LSYTVEVTEV
+483 LSYTVEVTEI

-507 ESAKETAK
+507 KSAEETAK
-515 LEAIKAAL
+515 LETIKAAL

-689 AWAELLNQH
+689 AWNELQ
-698 PEYKNKDE
+698 NKTGKD
-706 LKAAGYNIN
+706 KATLIQEGYSID
-715 ISSMDFSGIK
+715 IGSMDFSGIK
-725 CVEWTI
+725 RVEWTI

-752 GGKNWSIDEKARTIT
+752 GGKNWSIDEKAGTIT

-823 ADSIRLNAD
+823 ADSI
-832 GKTATFT
+832 
-839 KGNETITVDYST
+839 
-851 LSETLTVRK
+851 
-860 DVHTS
+860 
-865 SSVTDIIKDN
+865 
-875 KDLEKAYDELWKQI
+875 
-889 QEIQSKLLP
+889 
-898 GEELWIGNLEVTDKT
+898 
-913 EKTDIIKYFTTAI
+913 
-926 SPENMSKDELIKALQ
+926 
-941 EQERIAKNSTY
+941 
-952 VANKGSD
+952 
-959 YEETKKNYYSGEKTD
+959 
-974 EFKSFSKAPD
+974 
-984 GSKIEVYWKLT
+984 
-995 WWGGYY
+995 
-1001 YYTDANGQEVRVHSN
+1001 
-1016 TVHYEEQRDDIGH
+1016 
-1029 LDLASGSKLDLLPDK
+1029 
-1044 DDKVDQ
+1044 
-1050 TDCVLVSKNLKL
+1050 
-1062 EWNYDAGNLV
+1062 
-1072 NGKGNQLVG
+1072 
-1081 LDSKISW
+1081 
-1088 DDEGGEGNGHYEY
+1088 
-1101 DRGTPN
+1101 
-1107 NCPDKS
+1107 
-1113 AYYKLTGTV
+1113 
-1122 AYDPIKENGSIKLYQ
+1122 
-1137 GQRGDYWT
+1137 
-1145 PGISAEDQAINAY
+1145 
-1158 LKATGSSKTAASL
+1158 
-1171 TKKERDAI
+1171 
-1179 VGTYVVQ
+1179 
-1186 IGTTGTN
+1186 
-1193 STGESGYQV
+1193 
-1202 YLKSSELTAY
+1202 
-1212 GYMTRDANTCINS
+1212 
-1225 TYKRQDGTWGY
+1225 
-1236 VGGYDLMISKLT
+1236 
-1248 QVSEGKVVGQT
+1248 
-1259 ESTIKTITAPLS
+1259 
-1271 IRSSQDFANRLLELN
+1271 
-1286 KQTTTH
+1286 
-1292 KTSESATA
+1292 
-1300 YGENTSGGFDG
+1300 
-1311 AYTQNK
+1311 
-1317 SETVTGSGTGK
+1317 
-1328 GHYTTFTEVLK
+1328 
-1339 KLFTGSGSKE
+1339 
-1349 HDEGK
+1349 
-1354 VSYTYRTTDKVDT
+1354 
-1367 TPVSKETVTTTDAHV
+1367 
-1382 DYNYTSIE
+1382 
-1390 TRTVTVNGEETVIVP
+1390 
-1405 PVTPP
+1405 
-1410 VDPDTPDGPVEDETP
+1410 
-1425 DEVMTPETPELPAVQ
+1425 
-1440 DAAPD
+1440 
-1445 EVVLPAE
+1445 
-1452 PELPAVQDATALPQT
+1452 
-1467 GVNWM
+1467 
-1472 AALGMAFSGMLLT
+1472 
-1485 IAGAFASLKYKEKH
+1485 

>member
-1 MTNKKLKLAAM
+1 M
-12 SVALTACVAAQP
+12 
-24 MAAHAVEGPDPA
+24 
-36 EDNAAP
+36 
-42 QAEPVAE
+42 
-49 SSTPA
+49 
-54 PVAEEGEKQEKVGE
+54 
-68 QEEFFPPPVNEE
+68 NEE

-96 DDIIIDY
+96 DDITIDY
-103 KPAEKPEEPGESGK
+103 KPAAKPGEPGKSGE
-117 DGETDGSEGS
+117 DGEADGSEGS

-175 TTVVDPDAEVKKGDP
+175 TTVVDPDAEVKKGES

-234 EEINLDDELGKD
+234 EEIDLDDELGKD
-246 VRPDWKTDKD
+246 VRPDWETDKD
-256 AKLGDYTV
+256 AKLGGYTV

-303 EGGVEK
+303 EDGLEK
-309 KEELDEE
+309 KTDDE
-316 GNPKTTYT
+316 GNTTYT
-324 LKKEEISTDENGN
+324 LKKEETSTDENGN

-343 YYKIT
+343 YYEIT
-348 GNTVETTTET
+348 GNSVKTRTET
-358 TLVLKVEKGTVD
+358 TLKLKVEKGTETKKD
-370 VNNEDLTTEI
+370 QDLSTEA
-380 ELPSIT
+380 ELPDSIT
-386 AKNTDETK
+386 VKNGKSELKVSKDILEKALDNGGTYTDTDKNITYTVTK
-394 TDVIEISSEKLGE
+394 KEESSTKLSNE
-407 MLQDEYY
+407 
-414 NNVTGEYVYTENVDG
+414 
-429 KEYTY
+429 
-434 KVKKMEDSKPLTNAQ
+434 Q
-449 LAERLGEGFT
+449 LAKRLGDGFT
-459 GDDNGVYYKGEK
+459 YNAADDSISYKGEK
-471 LTFDQME
+471 LTISQND
-478 AVRKT
+478 VYRKL
-483 LSYTVEVTEV
+483 LSYDVTVTE
-493 TKTPGQVE
+493 TIKNEGQVE
-501 GGQESI
+501 GGQASI
-507 ESAKETAK
+507 DKANNDAK

-523 TDAARNAGI
+523 TDAAKKTGI
-532 NVETDDFKNQLN
+532 NVDSEDFKNQLN

-571 YNGATVSAPQPGTP
+571 YDGATVSAPQPGTP

-603 GTAYVTGSNTWTES
+603 GTAYVNGSNTWTES

-623 YVKPGSGELPSLDGW
+623 YVKPGSGELPSLEGW
-638 TIASKDPEK
+638 TFDGIDTEK

-652 KKEDTVTSPDGTSTK
+652 KKEETVTSPDGTSTK

-679 SLSDTEKEEI
+679 SLSDAEKADI
-689 AWAELLNQH
+689 AWAELLKQH
-698 PEYKNKDE
+698 PEYKNEDE
-706 LKAAGYNIN
+706 LKAAGYNID
-715 ISSMDFSGIK
+715 IGSMDFSGIK
-725 CVEWTI
+725 RVEWTI
-731 DELSESTKT
+731 GTLSESTKT
-740 DAKDLNDKLVIP
+740 DTKDLNDKLVIP
-752 GGKNWSIDEKARTIT
+752 GGKNWSIDEKAGTIT
-767 VDGKTYDKVTKTND
+767 VDGNIYRNVTKTND

-798 FTKQAGAPLTPEEIQ
+798 FTKQAGAPLTPDEIQ

-839 KGNETITVDYST
+839 KGDETITVDYST

-865 SSVTDIIKDN
+865 SSVTGIIKDD

-889 QEIQSKLLP
+889 QEIRSKLQP
-898 GEELWIGNLEVTDKT
+898 DEELWIGKT
-913 EKTDIIKYFTTAI
+913 KIDSTTQKEDIIKYFTKAI

-941 EQERIAKNSTY
+941 EQERIAKSSTY

-984 GSKIEVYWKLT
+984 GSKIEVYWKST

-1001 YYTDANGQEVRVHSN
+1001 YYTDATGQEVRVHSN

-1044 DDKVDQ
+1044 DGKVDQ
-1050 TDCVLVSKNLKL
+1050 TDCVLVSKDLKL

-1072 NGKGNQLVG
+1072 NGKGNQTVG

-1088 DDEGGEGNGHYEY
+1088 DDEGGEGDGHYEY
-1101 DRGTPN
+1101 DRGNRN
-1107 NCPDKS
+1107 NNPDKS

-1137 GQRGDYWT
+1137 GGYDGWHWV
-1145 PGISAEDQAINAY
+1145 SAEDQAINAY
-1158 LKATGSSKTAASL
+1158 LKETGSNKTAASL

-1179 VGTYVVQ
+1179 VGTYVVK

-1212 GYMTRDANTCINS
+1212 GYMSRDANTCINS

-1236 VGGYDLMISKLT
+1236 VGGYDLMISELT
-1248 QVSEGKVVGQT
+1248 QVREGKVVGQT

-1286 KQTTTH
+1286 KQTTTTH
-1292 KTSESATA
+1292 KTGEGATA
-1300 YGENTSGGFDG
+1300 YGENTSGDFDG
-1311 AYTQNK
+1311 TYTQKK
-1317 SETVTGSGTGK
+1317 SETVEGSGTGK

-1354 VSYTYRTTDKVDT
+1354 VSYTYRTTDKVNT

-1390 TRTVTVNGEETVIVP
+1390 TRKVTVNGEETVIVP

-1425 DEVMTPETPELPAVQ
+1425 DEVVTPETPELPPVQ
-1440 DAAPD
+1440 DATPDAP
-1445 EVVLPAE
+1445 VLPSDAV
-1452 PELPAVQDATALPQT
+1452 LPAVQDALPQT